1 MDPIYLTNLRTSKF
15 KAHTEPFM
23 RRFFQRLLLPVAV
36 MVVTQTSFVSAESIR
51 LVGPDGQVQPTP
63 QYSENIVRNSANN
76 EPGRFFGPTSANQTL
91 WSIASQLRPSSSVT
105 VQQTLLAIYQL
116 NPQAFENQNI
126 HTLIPGSTL
135 RVPSLA
141 QISRNST
148 QDAVN
153 IMASHQAKLNQ
164 TPDTPV
170 RPVAPPRPAPVAT
183 PKVEAVA
190 QTPPQVTP
198 TTAPQEKAPTELK
211 TPAKPS
217 QSTDAEVMALEEK
230 NHTLRLMLSQ
240 VQSEVSTLKEELG
253 DENRIRSEVERL
265 LEEERRKA
273 EEASRLAPSALDN
286 LLSNGWLVALLALI
300 PGLLIAIVVL
310 LLLNRRSSAQQEN
323 PTQNNITSEMPTAA
337 PVTLGPEQ
345 TEDIGDD
352 LLLDDDLFST
362 TDDKEE
368 NDAEKAFSDE
378 DDVFADLNETDLDFN
393 LDGQDSD
400 DLFVGID
407 DDGDL
412 DTEFDALNESANGI
426 SVNAD
431 DKALGLEEMERALN
445 DVSEPTDNDDLNSFD
460 LADENQMSEDDI
472 EALLSGDEENELLSD
487 GKVDQSLLDDLLASE
502 LDALDDEPAIQDTE
516 TLDTLLNDELAS
528 LSEEDNDEFDL
539 SGAGVAGDQDLDDL
553 FASIEEQADLE
564 QLEAKAIDETALLD
578 EILAEQ
584 DAPLSEESTELLDEL
599 LDDFDKPE
607 NDEFDAQTADLLQ
620 PEEPILDLEEDSTQ
634 LLNEVLGEPVPEELA
649 SGLEIDQNST
659 ELLDE
664 LLDDLDLDD
673 ESIEATEFSVAP
685 EKLSVED
692 GTELFDELLEI
703 EQHPEPAESLPELA
717 TEDEFNSDTF
727 IDDLLNSAPAK
738 DPLLEPVLDENEA
751 FAQADDFDFNPEIEG
766 GLEDDL
772 PQPSALPANEF
783 GTPQDEDWV
792 FDEDDSSPTLEA
804 NTELELSSAED
815 DLPEQT
821 TATNETVDELL
832 ADLAAQPQSNTVD
845 TSDDALAP
853 DALSQSV
860 EESLTLNDLEL
871 PEEND
876 EPQLAE
882 VTPSSVFDEQQVETE
897 IEPESEP
904 LAAEASND
912 ESDLTA
918 LNELDLPEYTEED
931 ALADAQLEPAA
942 ESEVEPELELASE
955 PAEEEAFT
963 ELDELDLPEYTEE
976 DALADAQLEPAAE
989 SEVEPELELASEPA
1003 EEEAFTELNELDLPE
1018 YTEEDALA
1026 DAQLE
1031 PAAESEVE
1039 PELELVSEPV
1049 TEEAF
1054 TELNELDLPEY
1065 TEEDA
1070 LADAQLEPAAES
1082 EVEPELELASEPA
1095 EEEAFTEFNELDLP
1109 EYTEEDALAD
1119 AQLEPVAESEVE
1131 PELELASEP
1140 AAEEAFTELN
1150 ELDLP
1155 EYTEEDAL
1163 ADAQLEPAA
1172 ESEVEPE
1179 LELAS
1184 DLEEEETFTE
1194 LDELD
1199 LPEYTEEDALADAQ
1213 LESATESEVEPELD
1227 ELDLPEYT
1235 EEDALADAQL
1245 EPAVES
1251 EVEPELELATEPA
1264 EEEVFTEL
1272 NELDLPEYTEEDAL
1286 ADAQLE
1292 PAVESDVEPE
1302 LELASDLEEEEVF
1315 TELNELDLPEYTE
1328 EDALADAQLEPVAE
1342 SEVEPELDLA
1352 SDLEEEEAFTEL
1364 DELDLPEYT
1373 EEDALADAQL
1383 EPAVESGVEPELELA
1398 SEPAAEEAFTEL
1410 NELDLP
1416 EYTEEDALADAQLEL
1431 SVESEVEP
1439 ELGDGTETLAQ
1450 ETESDALV
1458 ADEDL
1463 LASVES
1469 AVDEV
1474 QPELLDATQD
1484 VPPTQ
1489 SLANKAFDE
1498 EALHDWLSDNPDG
1511 EKPFSFDRPLDAKT
1525 IDSAGMDID
1534 AMLQMG
1540 GEDWNGFHLTPDQ
1553 QAQLPDDVPEDEQA
1567 IWASETP
1574 EPQAKP
1580 ENWGSQ
1586 EDLLDFDPQR
1596 DGYMTIDELMAQVE
1610 SEEQGLNPDE
1620 EELKLDV
1627 GLDEF
1632 PDVIGDIRDIDV
1644 DSGAEAAGKLDL
1656 AKIYIEMNDE
1666 KGAIKLLEE
1675 AIVDGDDEIRQQ
1687 AKRLIDVLNGRV

>member
-1 MDPIYLTNLRTSKF
+1 M
-15 KAHTEPFM
+15 
-23 RRFFQRLLLPVAV
+23 
-36 MVVTQTSFVSAESIR
+36 
-51 LVGPDGQVQPTP
+51 
-63 QYSENIVRNSANN
+63 
-76 EPGRFFGPTSANQTL
+76 
-91 WSIASQLRPSSSVT
+91 
-105 VQQTLLAIYQL
+105 QQTLLAIYQL

-502 LDALDDEPAIQDTE
+502 LDALDDESAIQDTE

-584 DAPLSEESTELLDEL
+584 DVPLSEESTELLDEL

-792 FDEDDSSPTLEA
+792 FDEDDSSPTLEGNA
-804 NTELELSSAED
+804 ELELSSAED

-821 TATNETVDELL
+821 TATNETADELL

-882 VTPSSVFDEQQVETE
+882 VTPSSAFDEQQVETE

-912 ESDLTA
+912 ESDLTE
-918 LNELDLPEYTEED
+918 LNELDLPEYTEEDALADAQLEPAVESEVEPEPELELASDLEEEEAFTELDELDLPEYTEEDALADAQLEPAVESEVEPELELASDLEEEEAFTELNKLDLPEYTEED

-989 SEVEPELELASEPA
+989 SEVEPELASDLE

-1054 TELNELDLPEY
+1054 TEL
-1065 TEEDA
+1065 
-1070 LADAQLEPAAES
+1070 
-1082 EVEPELELASEPA
+1082 
-1095 EEEAFTEFNELDLP
+1095 
-1109 EYTEEDALAD
+1109 
-1119 AQLEPVAESEVE
+1119 
-1131 PELELASEP
+1131 
-1140 AAEEAFTELN
+1140 
-1150 ELDLP
+1150 
-1155 EYTEEDAL
+1155 
-1163 ADAQLEPAA
+1163 
-1172 ESEVEPE
+1172 
-1179 LELAS
+1179 
-1184 DLEEEETFTE
+1184 
-1194 LDELD
+1194 DELD

-1213 LESATESEVEPELD
+1213 LESATESEVESELELVSEPTAEEAFTELD
-1227 ELDLPEYT
+1227 ELDVPEYT

-1245 EPAVES
+1245 ES
-1251 EVEPELELATEPA
+1251 
-1264 EEEVFTEL
+1264 
-1272 NELDLPEYTEEDAL
+1272 
-1286 ADAQLE
+1286 
-1292 PAVESDVEPE
+1292 
-1302 LELASDLEEEEVF
+1302 
-1315 TELNELDLPEYTE
+1315 
-1328 EDALADAQLEPVAE
+1328 
-1342 SEVEPELDLA
+1342 
-1352 SDLEEEEAFTEL
+1352 
-1364 DELDLPEYT
+1364 
-1373 EEDALADAQL
+1373 
-1383 EPAVESGVEPELELA
+1383 
-1398 SEPAAEEAFTEL
+1398 
-1410 NELDLP
+1410 
-1416 EYTEEDALADAQLEL
+1416 

-1439 ELGDGTETLAQ
+1439 ELGDETETLAQ

>member
-1 MDPIYLTNLRTSKF
+1 M
-15 KAHTEPFM
+15 
-23 RRFFQRLLLPVAV
+23 
-36 MVVTQTSFVSAESIR
+36 
-51 LVGPDGQVQPTP
+51 
-63 QYSENIVRNSANN
+63 
-76 EPGRFFGPTSANQTL
+76 
-91 WSIASQLRPSSSVT
+91 
-105 VQQTLLAIYQL
+105 QQTLLAIYQL

-198 TTAPQEKAPTELK
+198 TTAPQEKVPTELK

-792 FDEDDSSPTLEA
+792 FDEDDSSPTLEG

-821 TATNETVDELL
+821 TATNETADELL

-882 VTPSSVFDEQQVETE
+882 VTPYSAFDEQQVETE

-931 ALADAQLEPAA
+931 
-942 ESEVEPELELASE
+942 V
-955 PAEEEAFT
+955 
-963 ELDELDLPEYTEE
+963 
-976 DALADAQLEPAAE
+976 LADAQLEPAAE

-1031 PAAESEVE
+1031 PATESEVE
-1039 PELELVSEPV
+1039 PELELASDLEE
-1049 TEEAF
+1049 EEAF
-1054 TELNELDLPEY
+1054 TELDELDLPEYTEEDALADAQLEPAVGSEVEPELASEPAEEEAFTELDELDLPEY

-1082 EVEPELELASEPA
+1082 EVEPELELATEPA
-1095 EEEAFTEFNELDLP
+1095 EEEAFTELDELDLP

-1119 AQLEPVAESEVE
+1119 AQLESVVESEVE

-1163 ADAQLEPAA
+1163 ADAQLEP
-1172 ESEVEPE
+1172 
-1179 LELAS
+1179 
-1184 DLEEEETFTE
+1184 
-1194 LDELD
+1194 
-1199 LPEYTEEDALADAQ
+1199 
-1213 LESATESEVEPELD
+1213 
-1227 ELDLPEYT
+1227 
-1235 EEDALADAQL
+1235 
-1245 EPAVES
+1245 
-1251 EVEPELELATEPA
+1251 
-1264 EEEVFTEL
+1264 
-1272 NELDLPEYTEEDAL
+1272 
-1286 ADAQLE
+1286 
-1292 PAVESDVEPE
+1292 
-1302 LELASDLEEEEVF
+1302 
-1315 TELNELDLPEYTE
+1315 
-1328 EDALADAQLEPVAE
+1328 
-1342 SEVEPELDLA
+1342 
-1352 SDLEEEEAFTEL
+1352 
-1364 DELDLPEYT
+1364 
-1373 EEDALADAQL
+1373 
-1383 EPAVESGVEPELELA
+1383 
-1398 SEPAAEEAFTEL
+1398 
-1410 NELDLP
+1410 
-1416 EYTEEDALADAQLEL
+1416 

-1474 QPELLDATQD
+1474 QPELLGATQD

>member
-1 MDPIYLTNLRTSKF
+1 
-15 KAHTEPFM
+15 M

-164 TPDTPV
+164 TPDAPV

-584 DAPLSEESTELLDEL
+584 DVPLSEESTELLDEL

-634 LLNEVLGEPVPEELA
+634 LLNEVLGEHVPEELA

-792 FDEDDSSPTLEA
+792 FDEDDSSPTLEGNA
-804 NTELELSSAED
+804 ELELSSAED

-821 TATNETVDELL
+821 TATNETADELL

-882 VTPSSVFDEQQVETE
+882 VTPSSAFDEQQVETE

-918 LNELDLPEYTEED
+918 LNELDLSEYTEEDALADAQLEPAAESEVEPELELASEPAEEEAFIELDELDLPEYTEEDALADAQLEPVAESEVEPELDLASDLEEEEAFTELDEIDLPEYTEED

-976 DALADAQLEPAAE
+976 DALADAQLEPAVE
-989 SEVEPELELASEPA
+989 SEVEPELELASD
-1003 EEEAFTELNELDLPE
+1003 LDE
-1018 YTEEDALA
+1018 
-1026 DAQLE
+1026 
-1031 PAAESEVE
+1031 
-1039 PELELVSEPV
+1039 
-1049 TEEAF
+1049 EEAF

-1095 EEEAFTEFNELDLP
+1095 EEEAFTELDEIDLPEYTEEDALADAQLEPAAEAEVEPELELASNLEEKEAFTEPNELDLPEYTEEDALADAHLEPAAESEVEPELELASDLEEEEAFTELDELDLP

-1119 AQLEPVAESEVE
+1119 AQLEPAAESEVEPELELASDLEEEEAFTELDELDLPEYTEEDALADAQLEPAAEAEVE

-1163 ADAQLEPAA
+1163 ADAQLEP
-1172 ESEVEPE
+1172 
-1179 LELAS
+1179 
-1184 DLEEEETFTE
+1184 
-1194 LDELD
+1194 
-1199 LPEYTEEDALADAQ
+1199 
-1213 LESATESEVEPELD
+1213 
-1227 ELDLPEYT
+1227 
-1235 EEDALADAQL
+1235 
-1245 EPAVES
+1245 
-1251 EVEPELELATEPA
+1251 
-1264 EEEVFTEL
+1264 
-1272 NELDLPEYTEEDAL
+1272 
-1286 ADAQLE
+1286 
-1292 PAVESDVEPE
+1292 
-1302 LELASDLEEEEVF
+1302 
-1315 TELNELDLPEYTE
+1315 
-1328 EDALADAQLEPVAE
+1328 
-1342 SEVEPELDLA
+1342 
-1352 SDLEEEEAFTEL
+1352 
-1364 DELDLPEYT
+1364 
-1373 EEDALADAQL
+1373 
-1383 EPAVESGVEPELELA
+1383 
-1398 SEPAAEEAFTEL
+1398 
-1410 NELDLP
+1410 
-1416 EYTEEDALADAQLEL
+1416 

-1474 QPELLDATQD
+1474 QPELLGATQD

>member
-1 MDPIYLTNLRTSKF
+1 M
-15 KAHTEPFM
+15 
-23 RRFFQRLLLPVAV
+23 
-36 MVVTQTSFVSAESIR
+36 
-51 LVGPDGQVQPTP
+51 
-63 QYSENIVRNSANN
+63 
-76 EPGRFFGPTSANQTL
+76 
-91 WSIASQLRPSSSVT
+91 
-105 VQQTLLAIYQL
+105 QQTLLAIYQL

-164 TPDTPV
+164 TPDAPV

-792 FDEDDSSPTLEA
+792 FDEDDSSPTLEGNA
-804 NTELELSSAED
+804 ELELSSAED

-853 DALSQSV
+853 DAVSQSV

-882 VTPSSVFDEQQVETE
+882 VIPSSAFDEQQVETE

-912 ESDLTA
+912 ESDLTV
-918 LNELDLPEYTEED
+918 LNELDLSEYTEED

-955 PAEEEAFT
+955 PAEEDAFT

-989 SEVEPELELASEPA
+989 SEVEPELASDLE

-1039 PELELVSEPV
+1039 PELELVSEPAEEEAFTELDELDLPEYTEEDALADAQLEPAAESEV
-1049 TEEAF
+1049 ESELELATEPAEEEVFTELDELDLPEYTEEDALADAQLEPAAESEVEPELELASEPAAESEVEPELASDLEEEEAF

-1082 EVEPELELASEPA
+1082 EVEPELELVSEPA
-1095 EEEAFTEFNELDLP
+1095 EEEAFTELDELDLPEYTEEDALADAQLEPAAESEVEPELASDLEEEEAFTELNELDLP

-1119 AQLEPVAESEVE
+1119 AQLEPAVESEVE

-1163 ADAQLEPAA
+1163 ADAQLEP
-1172 ESEVEPE
+1172 
-1179 LELAS
+1179 
-1184 DLEEEETFTE
+1184 
-1194 LDELD
+1194 
-1199 LPEYTEEDALADAQ
+1199 
-1213 LESATESEVEPELD
+1213 
-1227 ELDLPEYT
+1227 
-1235 EEDALADAQL
+1235 
-1245 EPAVES
+1245 
-1251 EVEPELELATEPA
+1251 
-1264 EEEVFTEL
+1264 
-1272 NELDLPEYTEEDAL
+1272 
-1286 ADAQLE
+1286 
-1292 PAVESDVEPE
+1292 
-1302 LELASDLEEEEVF
+1302 
-1315 TELNELDLPEYTE
+1315 
-1328 EDALADAQLEPVAE
+1328 
-1342 SEVEPELDLA
+1342 
-1352 SDLEEEEAFTEL
+1352 
-1364 DELDLPEYT
+1364 
-1373 EEDALADAQL
+1373 
-1383 EPAVESGVEPELELA
+1383 
-1398 SEPAAEEAFTEL
+1398 
-1410 NELDLP
+1410 
-1416 EYTEEDALADAQLEL
+1416 

-1439 ELGDGTETLAQ
+1439 ELGDETETLAQ

-1474 QPELLDATQD
+1474 QPELLGATQD

>member
-1 MDPIYLTNLRTSKF
+1 
-15 KAHTEPFM
+15 M

-164 TPDTPV
+164 TPDAPV

-620 PEEPILDLEEDSTQ
+620 PDEPILDLEEDSTQ

-792 FDEDDSSPTLEA
+792 FDEDDSSPTLEGNA
-804 NTELELSSAED
+804 ELELSSAED

-821 TATNETVDELL
+821 TATNETADELL

-882 VTPSSVFDEQQVETE
+882 VTPSSAFDEQQVETE

-912 ESDLTA
+912 ETDLTA
-918 LNELDLPEYTEED
+918 LNELDLSEYTEED

-976 DALADAQLEPAAE
+976 DALADAQLEPAVE
-989 SEVEPELELASEPA
+989 SEVEPELELASEPTA
-1003 EEEAFTELNELDLPE
+1003 EEAFTELDELDLPEYTEEDALADAQLELSVESEVEPELELASEPVEEEAFTELNELDLPE

-1039 PELELVSEPV
+1039 S
-1049 TEEAF
+1049 
-1054 TELNELDLPEY
+1054 
-1065 TEEDA
+1065 
-1070 LADAQLEPAAES
+1070 
-1082 EVEPELELASEPA
+1082 
-1095 EEEAFTEFNELDLP
+1095 
-1109 EYTEEDALAD
+1109 
-1119 AQLEPVAESEVE
+1119 
-1131 PELELASEP
+1131 
-1140 AAEEAFTELN
+1140 
-1150 ELDLP
+1150 
-1155 EYTEEDAL
+1155 
-1163 ADAQLEPAA
+1163 
-1172 ESEVEPE
+1172 
-1179 LELAS
+1179 
-1184 DLEEEETFTE
+1184 
-1194 LDELD
+1194 
-1199 LPEYTEEDALADAQ
+1199 
-1213 LESATESEVEPELD
+1213 
-1227 ELDLPEYT
+1227 
-1235 EEDALADAQL
+1235 
-1245 EPAVES
+1245 
-1251 EVEPELELATEPA
+1251 
-1264 EEEVFTEL
+1264 
-1272 NELDLPEYTEEDAL
+1272 
-1286 ADAQLE
+1286 
-1292 PAVESDVEPE
+1292 
-1302 LELASDLEEEEVF
+1302 
-1315 TELNELDLPEYTE
+1315 
-1328 EDALADAQLEPVAE
+1328 
-1342 SEVEPELDLA
+1342 ELDLA

-1383 EPAVESGVEPELELA
+1383 EPAAESEVEPELELA
-1398 SEPAAEEAFTEL
+1398 TEPAEEEAFPEL
-1410 NELDLP
+1410 DELDLP
-1416 EYTEEDALADAQLEL
+1416 EYTEEDALADAQLEPA
-1431 SVESEVEP
+1431 VESEVEPELELASDLEEEEAFTELDELDLPEYTEEDALADAQLEPAAESEVEPELELATEPAEEEAFPELDELDLPEYTEEDALADAQLEPAVESEVEPELELASDLEEKEAFTELDELDLPEHTEEDALADAQLEPAVESKVEP

-1450 ETESDALV
+1450 ETESDTLV

-1474 QPELLDATQD
+1474 QPELLGATQD

>member
-190 QTPPQVTP
+190 QTPPQVTS

-472 EALLSGDEENELLSD
+472 EALLSGDGENELLSD

-792 FDEDDSSPTLEA
+792 FDEDDSSPTLEGNA
-804 NTELELSSAED
+804 ELELSSAED

-821 TATNETVDELL
+821 TATNETADELL

-882 VTPSSVFDEQQVETE
+882 VTPSSAFDEQQVETE

-918 LNELDLPEYTEED
+918 LNELDLSEYTEEDALADAQLEPAAESEVEPELELASEPVEEEAFTELNELDLPEYTEEDVLADAQLEPAAESDVEPELASDLEEEEAFTELNELDLPEYTEEDALADVQLEPAVESEVEPDLELASEPTAEEAFTELNELDLPEYTEEDALADAQLEPATESDVEPELELASEPAAEEAFTELNELDLPEYTEED

-989 SEVEPELELASEPA
+989 SEVESEPELASDLD
-1003 EEEAFTELNELDLPE
+1003 EEEP
-1018 YTEEDALA
+1018 
-1026 DAQLE
+1026 
-1031 PAAESEVE
+1031 
-1039 PELELVSEPV
+1039 
-1049 TEEAF
+1049 F

-1095 EEEAFTEFNELDLP
+1095 EEEAFTELD
-1109 EYTEEDALAD
+1109 
-1119 AQLEPVAESEVE
+1119 
-1131 PELELASEP
+1131 
-1140 AAEEAFTELN
+1140 

-1163 ADAQLEPAA
+1163 ADAQLEPAT

-1179 LELAS
+1179 PELAS
-1184 DLEEEETFTE
+1184 DLEENEAFTE
-1194 LDELD
+1194 LDELG
-1199 LPEYTEEDALADAQ
+1199 
-1213 LESATESEVEPELD
+1213 
-1227 ELDLPEYT
+1227 LPEYT

-1251 EVEPELELATEPA
+1251 EVEPELELATEP
-1264 EEEVFTEL
+1264 T
-1272 NELDLPEYTEEDAL
+1272 
-1286 ADAQLE
+1286 
-1292 PAVESDVEPE
+1292 
-1302 LELASDLEEEEVF
+1302 
-1315 TELNELDLPEYTE
+1315 
-1328 EDALADAQLEPVAE
+1328 
-1342 SEVEPELDLA
+1342 
-1352 SDLEEEEAFTEL
+1352 EEEAFTEL

-1383 EPAVESGVEPELELA
+1383 EP
-1398 SEPAAEEAFTEL
+1398 
-1410 NELDLP
+1410 
-1416 EYTEEDALADAQLEL
+1416 

-1439 ELGDGTETLAQ
+1439 ELGDEIETIAQ

-1489 SLANKAFDE
+1489 SLTNKAFDE

-1540 GEDWNGFHLTPDQ
+1540 GEDWNGFLLTPDQ

>member
-1 MDPIYLTNLRTSKF
+1 
-15 KAHTEPFM
+15 M

-164 TPDTPV
+164 TPDAPV

-190 QTPPQVTP
+190 QTPPQVPP

-792 FDEDDSSPTLEA
+792 FDEDDSSPTLEGNA
-804 NTELELSSAED
+804 ELELSSAED

-821 TATNETVDELL
+821 TATNETADELL

-882 VTPSSVFDEQQVETE
+882 VTPSSAFDEQQVETE

-931 ALADAQLEPAA
+931 ALADAQLEPAV

-955 PAEEEAFT
+955 PVEEEAFTELNELDLPEYTEEDALADAQLEPTAESEVEPELELASDLEEEEAFTELDELDLPEYTEEDALADAQLESATESEVESELELVSEPAAEEAFT

-976 DALADAQLEPAAE
+976 DALADAQLEPA
-989 SEVEPELELASEPA
+989 V
-1003 EEEAFTELNELDLPE
+1003 
-1018 YTEEDALA
+1018 
-1026 DAQLE
+1026 
-1031 PAAESEVE
+1031 
-1039 PELELVSEPV
+1039 
-1049 TEEAF
+1049 
-1054 TELNELDLPEY
+1054 
-1065 TEEDA
+1065 
-1070 LADAQLEPAAES
+1070 
-1082 EVEPELELASEPA
+1082 
-1095 EEEAFTEFNELDLP
+1095 
-1109 EYTEEDALAD
+1109 
-1119 AQLEPVAESEVE
+1119 ESEVE

-1163 ADAQLEPAA
+1163 ADAQLESVV

-1184 DLEEEETFTE
+1184 DLEEEEAFTE
-1194 LDELD
+1194 LN
-1199 LPEYTEEDALADAQ
+1199 
-1213 LESATESEVEPELD
+1213 

-1251 EVEPELELATEPA
+1251 EVEPELEL
-1264 EEEVFTEL
+1264 V
-1272 NELDLPEYTEEDAL
+1272 
-1286 ADAQLE
+1286 
-1292 PAVESDVEPE
+1292 S
-1302 LELASDLEEEEVF
+1302 
-1315 TELNELDLPEYTE
+1315 
-1328 EDALADAQLEPVAE
+1328 EPV
-1342 SEVEPELDLA
+1342 
-1352 SDLEEEEAFTEL
+1352 T
-1364 DELDLPEYT
+1364 
-1373 EEDALADAQL
+1373 
-1383 EPAVESGVEPELELA
+1383 
-1398 SEPAAEEAFTEL
+1398 EEAFTEL

-1416 EYTEEDALADAQLEL
+1416 EYTEEDVLADAQLEPAA
-1431 SVESEVEP
+1431 EAEVEP
-1439 ELGDGTETLAQ
+1439 ELGDETETLAQ

-1469 AVDEV
+1469 AADEV
-1474 QPELLDATQD
+1474 QPELLGATQD

>member
-1 MDPIYLTNLRTSKF
+1 
-15 KAHTEPFM
+15 M

-502 LDALDDEPAIQDTE
+502 LDALDDESAIQDTE

-584 DAPLSEESTELLDEL
+584 DVPLSEESTELLDEL

-772 PQPSALPANEF
+772 PQSSALPANEF

-792 FDEDDSSPTLEA
+792 FDEDDSSPTLEGNA
-804 NTELELSSAED
+804 ELELSSAED

-821 TATNETVDELL
+821 TATNETADELL

-882 VTPSSVFDEQQVETE
+882 VTPSSAFDEQQVETE

-912 ESDLTA
+912 ESDLTE

-931 ALADAQLEPAA
+931 
-942 ESEVEPELELASE
+942 V
-955 PAEEEAFT
+955 
-963 ELDELDLPEYTEE
+963 
-976 DALADAQLEPAAE
+976 LADAQLEPAAE

-1031 PAAESEVE
+1031 PAVDSEVE
-1039 PELELVSEPV
+1039 P
-1049 TEEAF
+1049 
-1054 TELNELDLPEY
+1054 
-1065 TEEDA
+1065 
-1070 LADAQLEPAAES
+1070 
-1082 EVEPELELASEPA
+1082 ELASEPA
-1095 EEEAFTEFNELDLP
+1095 EEEA
-1109 EYTEEDALAD
+1109 
-1119 AQLEPVAESEVE
+1119 
-1131 PELELASEP
+1131 
-1140 AAEEAFTELN
+1140 
-1150 ELDLP
+1150 
-1155 EYTEEDAL
+1155 
-1163 ADAQLEPAA
+1163 
-1172 ESEVEPE
+1172 
-1179 LELAS
+1179 
-1184 DLEEEETFTE
+1184 FTE

-1213 LESATESEVEPELD
+1213 LE
-1227 ELDLPEYT
+1227 
-1235 EEDALADAQL
+1235 
-1245 EPAVES
+1245 PAAES

-1292 PAVESDVEPE
+1292 PA
-1302 LELASDLEEEEVF
+1302 
-1315 TELNELDLPEYTE
+1315 
-1328 EDALADAQLEPVAE
+1328 AE
-1342 SEVEPELDLA
+1342 SEVEPELELTSEPA
-1352 SDLEEEEAFTEL
+1352 EEEAFTEL

-1383 EPAVESGVEPELELA
+1383 EPAVESEVEPELELTSEPAEEEAFTELDELDLPEYTEEDALADAQLEPAVESEVEPELELA
-1398 SEPAAEEAFTEL
+1398 SDPAEEEAFTEL

-1416 EYTEEDALADAQLEL
+1416 EYTEEDALADAQLEP

-1439 ELGDGTETLAQ
+1439 ELQLATEPAEEEAFAELDELDLPEYTEEDALADAQ
-1450 ETESDALV
+1450 LEPAAESEVEPELELASDLEEEEAFAELDELDLPEYTEEDALADAQLELTAESEVEPELDLASDLEETESDALV

-1469 AVDEV
+1469 AADEV
-1474 QPELLDATQD
+1474 QPELSDATQD

-1596 DGYMTIDELMAQVE
+1596 DGYMTIDQLMAQVE
-1610 SEEQGLNPDE
+1610 SEEQGLDPDE

>member
-1 MDPIYLTNLRTSKF
+1 
-15 KAHTEPFM
+15 M

-286 LLSNGWLVALLALI
+286 LFSNGWLVALLALI

-368 NDAEKAFSDE
+368 NDSEKAFSDE

-487 GKVDQSLLDDLLASE
+487 GKVDQSLLDYLLASE

-673 ESIEATEFSVAP
+673 ESIEVTEFSVAP

-772 PQPSALPANEF
+772 SQPSALPANEF

-792 FDEDDSSPTLEA
+792 FDEDDSSPTVEGNA
-804 NTELELSSAED
+804 ELELSSAED

-821 TATNETVDELL
+821 TATNEMADELL

-882 VTPSSVFDEQQVETE
+882 VIPSSAFDEQQVETE

-912 ESDLTA
+912 ESDLTV

-931 ALADAQLEPAA
+931 ALADAQLEPAAESEVEPELELASEPVEEEAFTELDELDLPEYTEEDALADAQLEPAAESEVEPELELASEPAEEEAFTKLNELDLPEYTEEDALADAQLEPATESEVEPELELASELVEEEAFTELDELDLPEYTEEDALADSQLEPAA

-989 SEVEPELELASEPA
+989 SEVEPELELASDLD
-1003 EEEAFTELNELDLPE
+1003 EEEPFTELDELDELDLPE

-1031 PAAESEVE
+1031 PAVESEVE
-1039 PELELVSEPV
+1039 PELDLVSDLDE
-1049 TEEAF
+1049 EEAF
-1054 TELNELDLPEY
+1054 TEL
-1065 TEEDA
+1065 
-1070 LADAQLEPAAES
+1070 
-1082 EVEPELELASEPA
+1082 
-1095 EEEAFTEFNELDLP
+1095 NELDLP

-1140 AAEEAFTELN
+1140 AEEEAFTELN

-1155 EYTEEDAL
+1155 KYTEEDAL
-1163 ADAQLEPAA
+1163 VDAQLEPAA
-1172 ESEVEPE
+1172 
-1179 LELAS
+1179 
-1184 DLEEEETFTE
+1184 
-1194 LDELD
+1194 
-1199 LPEYTEEDALADAQ
+1199 
-1213 LESATESEVEPELD
+1213 
-1227 ELDLPEYT
+1227 
-1235 EEDALADAQL
+1235 
-1245 EPAVES
+1245 
-1251 EVEPELELATEPA
+1251 
-1264 EEEVFTEL
+1264 
-1272 NELDLPEYTEEDAL
+1272 
-1286 ADAQLE
+1286 
-1292 PAVESDVEPE
+1292 
-1302 LELASDLEEEEVF
+1302 
-1315 TELNELDLPEYTE
+1315 
-1328 EDALADAQLEPVAE
+1328 
-1342 SEVEPELDLA
+1342 
-1352 SDLEEEEAFTEL
+1352 
-1364 DELDLPEYT
+1364 
-1373 EEDALADAQL
+1373 
-1383 EPAVESGVEPELELA
+1383 
-1398 SEPAAEEAFTEL
+1398 
-1410 NELDLP
+1410 
-1416 EYTEEDALADAQLEL
+1416 
-1431 SVESEVEP
+1431 ESEVEP

-1540 GEDWNGFHLTPDQ
+1540 GEDWNGFLLTPDQ

>member
-1 MDPIYLTNLRTSKF
+1 M
-15 KAHTEPFM
+15 
-23 RRFFQRLLLPVAV
+23 
-36 MVVTQTSFVSAESIR
+36 
-51 LVGPDGQVQPTP
+51 
-63 QYSENIVRNSANN
+63 
-76 EPGRFFGPTSANQTL
+76 
-91 WSIASQLRPSSSVT
+91 
-105 VQQTLLAIYQL
+105 AIYQL

-502 LDALDDEPAIQDTE
+502 LDALDDESAIQDTE

-584 DAPLSEESTELLDEL
+584 DVPLSEESTELLDEL

-792 FDEDDSSPTLEA
+792 FDEDDSSPTLEGNA
-804 NTELELSSAED
+804 ELELSSAED

-821 TATNETVDELL
+821 TATNETADELL

-882 VTPSSVFDEQQVETE
+882 VTPSSAFDEQQVETE

-912 ESDLTA
+912 ESDLTE
-918 LNELDLPEYTEED
+918 LNELDLPEYTEEDALADAQLEPAVESEVEPEPELELASDLEEEEAFTELDELDLPEYTEEDALADAQLEPAVESEVEPELELASDLEEEEAFTELNKLDLPEYTEED

-989 SEVEPELELASEPA
+989 SEVEPELASDLEEEEAFTELNELDLPEYTEEDALADAQLEPAAESEVEPELELVSEPAEEEAFTELDELDLPEYTEEDALADAQLEPAAESEVEPELASDLE

-1054 TELNELDLPEY
+1054 TELDELDLPEY

-1082 EVEPELELASEPA
+1082 EVEPELELVSEPA
-1095 EEEAFTEFNELDLP
+1095 EEEAFTELDELDLP

-1119 AQLEPVAESEVE
+1119 AQLESVVESEVE

-1163 ADAQLEPAA
+1163 ADAQLEP
-1172 ESEVEPE
+1172 
-1179 LELAS
+1179 
-1184 DLEEEETFTE
+1184 
-1194 LDELD
+1194 
-1199 LPEYTEEDALADAQ
+1199 
-1213 LESATESEVEPELD
+1213 
-1227 ELDLPEYT
+1227 
-1235 EEDALADAQL
+1235 
-1245 EPAVES
+1245 
-1251 EVEPELELATEPA
+1251 
-1264 EEEVFTEL
+1264 
-1272 NELDLPEYTEEDAL
+1272 
-1286 ADAQLE
+1286 
-1292 PAVESDVEPE
+1292 
-1302 LELASDLEEEEVF
+1302 
-1315 TELNELDLPEYTE
+1315 
-1328 EDALADAQLEPVAE
+1328 
-1342 SEVEPELDLA
+1342 
-1352 SDLEEEEAFTEL
+1352 
-1364 DELDLPEYT
+1364 
-1373 EEDALADAQL
+1373 
-1383 EPAVESGVEPELELA
+1383 
-1398 SEPAAEEAFTEL
+1398 
-1410 NELDLP
+1410 
-1416 EYTEEDALADAQLEL
+1416 

-1474 QPELLDATQD
+1474 QPELLGATQD

>member
-1 MDPIYLTNLRTSKF
+1 M
-15 KAHTEPFM
+15 
-23 RRFFQRLLLPVAV
+23 
-36 MVVTQTSFVSAESIR
+36 
-51 LVGPDGQVQPTP
+51 
-63 QYSENIVRNSANN
+63 
-76 EPGRFFGPTSANQTL
+76 
-91 WSIASQLRPSSSVT
+91 
-105 VQQTLLAIYQL
+105 QQTLLAIYQL

-164 TPDTPV
+164 TSVTPV
-170 RPVAPPRPAPVAT
+170 RPVAQPRPAPVVT

-211 TPAKPS
+211 PTVKPS
-217 QSTDAEVMALEEK
+217 QSTNVDVMALEEK

-240 VQSEVSTLKEELG
+240 VQSEVSSLKQELG
-253 DENRIRSEVERL
+253 DENRIRSEVEKL

-273 EEASRLAPSALDN
+273 EEASRLAPSTLDN

-368 NDAEKAFSDE
+368 NEAEKVFSDE

-528 LSEEDNDEFDL
+528 LSEVDNDEFDL

-620 PEEPILDLEEDSTQ
+620 PDEPILDLEEDSTQ

-649 SGLEIDQNST
+649 SELEIDQNST

-703 EQHPEPAESLPELA
+703 EQHPESVELISELA

-792 FDEDDSSPTLEA
+792 FDEDESSPTLEGNA
-804 NTELELSSAED
+804 ELGLSSAED

-821 TATNETVDELL
+821 IASNETADELL

-845 TSDDALAP
+845 TSDDVLAP

-860 EESLTLNDLEL
+860 EEPLTLNDLDL
-871 PEEND
+871 PEESD

-882 VTPSSVFDEQQVETE
+882 VTPSSAFDEQQVETE

-912 ESDLTA
+912 ESDLTV
-918 LNELDLPEYTEED
+918 LNELDLSEYTEED

-976 DALADAQLEPAAE
+976 DALADAQLEPAVE
-989 SEVEPELELASEPA
+989 SEVEPELELASDLE

-1031 PAAESEVE
+1031 PAVESEVE

-1140 AAEEAFTELN
+1140 TAEEAFTELN

-1213 LESATESEVEPELD
+1213 LEPAAESEVEPELASD
-1227 ELDLPEYT
+1227 LEEEEAFTELNELDLPEYT

-1272 NELDLPEYTEEDAL
+1272 
-1286 ADAQLE
+1286 
-1292 PAVESDVEPE
+1292 
-1302 LELASDLEEEEVF
+1302 
-1315 TELNELDLPEYTE
+1315 
-1328 EDALADAQLEPVAE
+1328 
-1342 SEVEPELDLA
+1342 
-1352 SDLEEEEAFTEL
+1352 

-1373 EEDALADAQL
+1373 EEDALADVQL
-1383 EPAVESGVEPELELA
+1383 EPAAESEVEPELELA
-1398 SEPAAEEAFTEL
+1398 SDLEEA
-1410 NELDLP
+1410 
-1416 EYTEEDALADAQLEL
+1416 
-1431 SVESEVEP
+1431 
-1439 ELGDGTETLAQ
+1439 G
-1450 ETESDALV
+1450 SDALV

>member
-1 MDPIYLTNLRTSKF
+1 
-15 KAHTEPFM
+15 M

-164 TPDTPV
+164 TPDAPV

-717 TEDEFNSDTF
+717 TEEEFNSDTF

-792 FDEDDSSPTLEA
+792 FDEDDSSPTLEGNA
-804 NTELELSSAED
+804 ELELSSAED

-821 TATNETVDELL
+821 TATNETADELL

-853 DALSQSV
+853 DAVSQSV

-882 VTPSSVFDEQQVETE
+882 VTPSSAFDEQQVETE

-931 ALADAQLEPAA
+931 ALADAQLEPAT

-976 DALADAQLEPAAE
+976 DALADAQLEPAVE

-1003 EEEAFTELNELDLPE
+1003 EEEAFTELDELDLPE

-1031 PAAESEVE
+1031 SV
-1039 PELELVSEPV
+1039 V
-1049 TEEAF
+1049 
-1054 TELNELDLPEY
+1054 
-1065 TEEDA
+1065 
-1070 LADAQLEPAAES
+1070 ES
-1082 EVEPELELASEPA
+1082 EVEPELELASDL
-1095 EEEAFTEFNELDLP
+1095 EE
-1109 EYTEEDALAD
+1109 
-1119 AQLEPVAESEVE
+1119 
-1131 PELELASEP
+1131 
-1140 AAEEAFTELN
+1140 EEAFTELN

-1184 DLEEEETFTE
+1184 DLEEEEAFTELNKLDLPEYTEEDALADAQLEPAAESEVEPELELASEPAEEEAFPELDELDLPEYTEEDALANAQLEPAAESEVEPELELASEPAAEEAFTE

-1213 LESATESEVEPELD
+1213 LEPATESDVEPELELASEPAEEEAFTELD

-1235 EEDALADAQL
+1235 EEVALADAQL

-1251 EVEPELELATEPA
+1251 EVEPELELASEPA

-1292 PAVESDVEPE
+1292 PAAESEVESE
-1302 LELASDLEEEEVF
+1302 LELASDLEE
-1315 TELNELDLPEYTE
+1315 
-1328 EDALADAQLEPVAE
+1328 
-1342 SEVEPELDLA
+1342 
-1352 SDLEEEEAFTEL
+1352 
-1364 DELDLPEYT
+1364 
-1373 EEDALADAQL
+1373 
-1383 EPAVESGVEPELELA
+1383 
-1398 SEPAAEEAFTEL
+1398 EEAFTEL

-1416 EYTEEDALADAQLEL
+1416 EYTEEDALADAQLEPAA
-1431 SVESEVEP
+1431 ESEVEP
-1439 ELGDGTETLAQ
+1439 ELGDETETLAQ

>member
-1 MDPIYLTNLRTSKF
+1 
-15 KAHTEPFM
+15 M

-703 EQHPEPAESLPELA
+703 EQHPEPAVSLPELA

-792 FDEDDSSPTLEA
+792 FDEDDSSPTLEGNA
-804 NTELELSSAED
+804 ELELSSAED

-821 TATNETVDELL
+821 TATNETADELL

-1140 AAEEAFTELN
+1140 TAEEAFTELN

-1213 LESATESEVEPELD
+1213 LEPAAESEVEPELASD
-1227 ELDLPEYT
+1227 LEEEEAFTELNELDLPEYT

-1272 NELDLPEYTEEDAL
+1272 
-1286 ADAQLE
+1286 
-1292 PAVESDVEPE
+1292 
-1302 LELASDLEEEEVF
+1302 
-1315 TELNELDLPEYTE
+1315 
-1328 EDALADAQLEPVAE
+1328 
-1342 SEVEPELDLA
+1342 
-1352 SDLEEEEAFTEL
+1352 

-1383 EPAVESGVEPELELA
+1383 EPAAEAEVESELERA
-1398 SEPAAEEAFTEL
+1398 SDLEEKEAFTEL
-1410 NELDLP
+1410 DKLDLP
-1416 EYTEEDALADAQLEL
+1416 EYTEEDALADAQLEP

-1439 ELGDGTETLAQ
+1439 ELGDETETLAQ

>member
-1 MDPIYLTNLRTSKF
+1 M
-15 KAHTEPFM
+15 
-23 RRFFQRLLLPVAV
+23 
-36 MVVTQTSFVSAESIR
+36 
-51 LVGPDGQVQPTP
+51 
-63 QYSENIVRNSANN
+63 
-76 EPGRFFGPTSANQTL
+76 
-91 WSIASQLRPSSSVT
+91 
-105 VQQTLLAIYQL
+105 QQTLLAIYQL

-190 QTPPQVTP
+190 HTPPQVTP

-584 DAPLSEESTELLDEL
+584 DVPLSEESTELLDEL

-792 FDEDDSSPTLEA
+792 FDEDDSSPTLEG

-832 ADLAAQPQSNTVD
+832 TDLAAQPQSNTVD

-882 VTPSSVFDEQQVETE
+882 VTPSSAFDEQQVETE

-912 ESDLTA
+912 ESDLTE

-931 ALADAQLEPAA
+931 ALADAQLEPAVESEVEPEPELELASDLEEEEAFTELNKLDLPEYTEEDALADAQLEPAA
-942 ESEVEPELELASE
+942 EAEVEPELELASE

-976 DALADAQLEPAAE
+976 DALADAQLEPA
-989 SEVEPELELASEPA
+989 V
-1003 EEEAFTELNELDLPE
+1003 
-1018 YTEEDALA
+1018 
-1026 DAQLE
+1026 
-1031 PAAESEVE
+1031 
-1039 PELELVSEPV
+1039 
-1049 TEEAF
+1049 
-1054 TELNELDLPEY
+1054 
-1065 TEEDA
+1065 
-1070 LADAQLEPAAES
+1070 
-1082 EVEPELELASEPA
+1082 
-1095 EEEAFTEFNELDLP
+1095 
-1109 EYTEEDALAD
+1109 
-1119 AQLEPVAESEVE
+1119 ESEVE

-1163 ADAQLEPAA
+1163 ADAQLEPA
-1172 ESEVEPE
+1172 
-1179 LELAS
+1179 
-1184 DLEEEETFTE
+1184 
-1194 LDELD
+1194 
-1199 LPEYTEEDALADAQ
+1199 
-1213 LESATESEVEPELD
+1213 
-1227 ELDLPEYT
+1227 
-1235 EEDALADAQL
+1235 
-1245 EPAVES
+1245 VES
-1251 EVEPELELATEPA
+1251 E
-1264 EEEVFTEL
+1264 
-1272 NELDLPEYTEEDAL
+1272 
-1286 ADAQLE
+1286 
-1292 PAVESDVEPE
+1292 
-1302 LELASDLEEEEVF
+1302 
-1315 TELNELDLPEYTE
+1315 
-1328 EDALADAQLEPVAE
+1328 
-1342 SEVEPELDLA
+1342 
-1352 SDLEEEEAFTEL
+1352 
-1364 DELDLPEYT
+1364 
-1373 EEDALADAQL
+1373 
-1383 EPAVESGVEPELELA
+1383 VEPELELA

-1416 EYTEEDALADAQLEL
+1416 EYTEEDALADAQLEPSVESEVEPEL
-1431 SVESEVEP
+1431 ELASEPAAEEAFTELNELDLPEYTEEDALADAQLEPSVESEVEP

-1474 QPELLDATQD
+1474 QPELLGATQD

>member
-1 MDPIYLTNLRTSKF
+1 
-15 KAHTEPFM
+15 M

-164 TPDTPV
+164 TPDAPV

-553 FASIEEQADLE
+553 FASTEEQADLE

-772 PQPSALPANEF
+772 SQPSALPANEF

-792 FDEDDSSPTLEA
+792 FDEDDSSPTLEGNA
-804 NTELELSSAED
+804 ELELSSVED

-821 TATNETVDELL
+821 TATNETADELL

-882 VTPSSVFDEQQVETE
+882 VTPSSAFDEQQVETE

-918 LNELDLPEYTEED
+918 LNELDLSEYTEED

-955 PAEEEAFT
+955 PVEEEAFTELDELDLPEYTEEDALADAQLEPAVESEVEPELELASEPAAEEAFT

-989 SEVEPELELASEPA
+989 AEVEPELELASDL
-1003 EEEAFTELNELDLPE
+1003 EEKETFTELDELDLPE

-1054 TELNELDLPEY
+1054 TELDELDLPEY

-1082 EVEPELELASEPA
+1082 EVEPELELVSEPA
-1095 EEEAFTEFNELDLP
+1095 EEESFT
-1109 EYTEEDALAD
+1109 
-1119 AQLEPVAESEVE
+1119 
-1131 PELELASEP
+1131 
-1140 AAEEAFTELN
+1140 
-1150 ELDLP
+1150 
-1155 EYTEEDAL
+1155 
-1163 ADAQLEPAA
+1163 
-1172 ESEVEPE
+1172 
-1179 LELAS
+1179 
-1184 DLEEEETFTE
+1184 
-1194 LDELD
+1194 
-1199 LPEYTEEDALADAQ
+1199 
-1213 LESATESEVEPELD
+1213 ELD

-1292 PAVESDVEPE
+1292 PAAESEVEPE
-1302 LELASDLEEEEVF
+1302 LELAS
-1315 TELNELDLPEYTE
+1315 
-1328 EDALADAQLEPVAE
+1328 EPA
-1342 SEVEPELDLA
+1342 
-1352 SDLEEEEAFTEL
+1352 EEEAFTEL

-1383 EPAVESGVEPELELA
+1383 EPAVESEVEPELELASVLEEEDPFTELDELDVPEYTEEDALADAQLEPAAESEVEPELELA
-1398 SEPAAEEAFTEL
+1398 SEPAEEEAFPEL
-1410 NELDLP
+1410 DELDLP
-1416 EYTEEDALADAQLEL
+1416 EYTEEDALADAQLEP

-1439 ELGDGTETLAQ
+1439 ELGDETETLAQ

-1463 LASVES
+1463 LVSVES

>member
-1 MDPIYLTNLRTSKF
+1 
-15 KAHTEPFM
+15 M

-170 RPVAPPRPAPVAT
+170 RPVAPPRPTPIAT

-190 QTPPQVTP
+190 QTTPQVTS

-323 PTQNNITSEMPTAA
+323 PTQNNITSEIPTAA

-792 FDEDDSSPTLEA
+792 FDEDDSSPTLEGNA
-804 NTELELSSAED
+804 ELELSSAED

-821 TATNETVDELL
+821 TATNETADELL

-882 VTPSSVFDEQQVETE
+882 VTPSSAFDEQQVETE

-931 ALADAQLEPAA
+931 ALADAQLEPATESDVEPELELA
-942 ESEVEPELELASE
+942 SDLEEEEPFTELNELDLPEYTEEDALADAQLEPATESEVEPELELASE

-976 DALADAQLEPAAE
+976 DALADAQLEPAVE

-1003 EEEAFTELNELDLPE
+1003 AEEAFTELDELDLPEYTEEDALADAQLEPATESDVEPELELASDLDEEEAFTELNELDLPE

-1031 PAAESEVE
+1031 PAEES
-1039 PELELVSEPV
+1039 
-1049 TEEAF
+1049 
-1054 TELNELDLPEY
+1054 D
-1065 TEEDA
+1065 
-1070 LADAQLEPAAES
+1070 
-1082 EVEPELELASEPA
+1082 VEPELELASDL
-1095 EEEAFTEFNELDLP
+1095 EE
-1109 EYTEEDALAD
+1109 
-1119 AQLEPVAESEVE
+1119 
-1131 PELELASEP
+1131 
-1140 AAEEAFTELN
+1140 EEAFTELN

-1184 DLEEEETFTE
+1184 DLEEEEAFTE
-1194 LDELD
+1194 LNK
-1199 LPEYTEEDALADAQ
+1199 
-1213 LESATESEVEPELD
+1213 
-1227 ELDLPEYT
+1227 LDLPEYT

-1245 EPAVES
+1245 EPAAES
-1251 EVEPELELATEPA
+1251 EVEPELELASEPA
-1264 EEEVFTEL
+1264 EEEAFPEL
-1272 NELDLPEYTEEDAL
+1272 DELDLPEYTEEDAL
-1286 ADAQLE
+1286 ANAQLE
-1292 PAVESDVEPE
+1292 PAAESEVEPG
-1302 LELASDLEEEEVF
+1302 LELASDLEEK
-1315 TELNELDLPEYTE
+1315 
-1328 EDALADAQLEPVAE
+1328 
-1342 SEVEPELDLA
+1342 
-1352 SDLEEEEAFTEL
+1352 EAFTEL

-1383 EPAVESGVEPELELA
+1383 EPAAESDVEPELELA
-1398 SEPAAEEAFTEL
+1398 SDLEEEAFTEL

-1416 EYTEEDALADAQLEL
+1416 EYTEEDALADAQLEP

-1439 ELGDGTETLAQ
+1439 ELGDEIETIAQ

>member
-1 MDPIYLTNLRTSKF
+1 M
-15 KAHTEPFM
+15 
-23 RRFFQRLLLPVAV
+23 
-36 MVVTQTSFVSAESIR
+36 
-51 LVGPDGQVQPTP
+51 
-63 QYSENIVRNSANN
+63 
-76 EPGRFFGPTSANQTL
+76 
-91 WSIASQLRPSSSVT
+91 
-105 VQQTLLAIYQL
+105 QQTLLAIYQL

-164 TPDTPV
+164 TPDAPV

-368 NDAEKAFSDE
+368 NEAEKVFSDE

-528 LSEEDNDEFDL
+528 LSEVDNDEFDL

-620 PEEPILDLEEDSTQ
+620 PDESILDLEEDSTQ

-649 SGLEIDQNST
+649 AELEIDQNST

-703 EQHPEPAESLPELA
+703 EQHPESAELISELA

-792 FDEDDSSPTLEA
+792 FDEDDSSPTLEGNA
-804 NTELELSSAED
+804 ELELYSAED

-821 TATNETVDELL
+821 IASNETADELL

-845 TSDDALAP
+845 TSDDVLAP

-882 VTPSSVFDEQQVETE
+882 VTPSSAFDEQQVETE

-912 ESDLTA
+912 ESDLTV

-931 ALADAQLEPAA
+931 ALADAQLEPAT
-942 ESEVEPELELASE
+942 ESEVEPELELAS
-955 PAEEEAFT
+955 
-963 ELDELDLPEYTEE
+963 
-976 DALADAQLEPAAE
+976 Q
-989 SEVEPELELASEPA
+989 PA

-1039 PELELVSEPV
+1039 PELELASDPAE
-1049 TEEAF
+1049 EEAF
-1054 TELNELDLPEY
+1054 TELDELDLPEY

-1082 EVEPELELASEPA
+1082 EVGPELELASEPA
-1095 EEEAFTEFNELDLP
+1095 EEEAFTELD
-1109 EYTEEDALAD
+1109 
-1119 AQLEPVAESEVE
+1119 
-1131 PELELASEP
+1131 
-1140 AAEEAFTELN
+1140 

-1163 ADAQLEPAA
+1163 ADAQLEPAV

-1179 LELAS
+1179 LEQAS
-1184 DLEEEETFTE
+1184 DLEEEEAFTE

-1213 LESATESEVEPELD
+1213 LESVVESEVEPELELASDLEEEEAFTELNELDLPEYTEEDILADAQLEPAAESEVEPELELASDPAEEEAFTELD

-1251 EVEPELELATEPA
+1251 EVEPELELA
-1264 EEEVFTEL
+1264 
-1272 NELDLPEYTEEDAL
+1272 
-1286 ADAQLE
+1286 
-1292 PAVESDVEPE
+1292 
-1302 LELASDLEEEEVF
+1302 SDLEEE
-1315 TELNELDLPEYTE
+1315 D
-1328 EDALADAQLEPVAE
+1328 
-1342 SEVEPELDLA
+1342 
-1352 SDLEEEEAFTEL
+1352 AFTEL

-1383 EPAVESGVEPELELA
+1383 EPAVESEVEPEFELV
-1398 SEPAAEEAFTEL
+1398 SDPAEEEAFTEL

-1416 EYTEEDALADAQLEL
+1416 EYTEEDGLADAQLE
-1431 SVESEVEP
+1431 SVVESEVEP
-1439 ELGDGTETLAQ
+1439 ELGDETETLAQ

-1458 ADEDL
+1458 ADENL

-1469 AVDEV
+1469 AADEV
-1474 QPELLDATQD
+1474 QPELSDATQD
-1484 VPPTQ
+1484 EPPTQ

-1498 EALHDWLSDNPDG
+1498 EALHDWLRDNPDG

-1596 DGYMTIDELMAQVE
+1596 DGYMTIDQLMAQVE

>member
-1 MDPIYLTNLRTSKF
+1 
-15 KAHTEPFM
+15 M

-164 TPDTPV
+164 TPDAPV

-792 FDEDDSSPTLEA
+792 FDEDDSSPTLEG

-832 ADLAAQPQSNTVD
+832 TDLAAQPQSNTVD

-882 VTPSSVFDEQQVETE
+882 VTPSSAFDEQQVETE

-918 LNELDLPEYTEED
+918 LNELDLSEYTEEDALADAQLEPAAESEVEPELDELDLPEYTEEDALADAQLEPAVESEVEPELELASEPAEEEAFTELDELDLPEYTEEDAMADAQLEPAVESEVEPELELATEPAEEEVFTELNELDLPEYTEKD

-989 SEVEPELELASEPA
+989 SEVEPDLASDLE

-1039 PELELVSEPV
+1039 PELELVSEPAE
-1049 TEEAF
+1049 EEAF
-1054 TELNELDLPEY
+1054 TELDELDLPEY

-1082 EVEPELELASEPA
+1082 EVEPELASDL
-1095 EEEAFTEFNELDLP
+1095 EEK
-1109 EYTEEDALAD
+1109 
-1119 AQLEPVAESEVE
+1119 
-1131 PELELASEP
+1131 
-1140 AAEEAFTELN
+1140 EAFTELN
-1150 ELDLP
+1150 
-1155 EYTEEDAL
+1155 
-1163 ADAQLEPAA
+1163 
-1172 ESEVEPE
+1172 
-1179 LELAS
+1179 
-1184 DLEEEETFTE
+1184 
-1194 LDELD
+1194 
-1199 LPEYTEEDALADAQ
+1199 
-1213 LESATESEVEPELD
+1213 

-1272 NELDLPEYTEEDAL
+1272 
-1286 ADAQLE
+1286 
-1292 PAVESDVEPE
+1292 
-1302 LELASDLEEEEVF
+1302 
-1315 TELNELDLPEYTE
+1315 
-1328 EDALADAQLEPVAE
+1328 
-1342 SEVEPELDLA
+1342 
-1352 SDLEEEEAFTEL
+1352 

-1383 EPAVESGVEPELELA
+1383 EPAAEAEVESELERA
-1398 SEPAAEEAFTEL
+1398 SDLEEKEAFTEL
-1410 NELDLP
+1410 DKLDLP
-1416 EYTEEDALADAQLEL
+1416 EYTEEDALADAQLEP

-1439 ELGDGTETLAQ
+1439 ELCDETETLAQ

>member
-1 MDPIYLTNLRTSKF
+1 
-15 KAHTEPFM
+15 M

-792 FDEDDSSPTLEA
+792 FDEDDSSPTLEG

-821 TATNETVDELL
+821 TATNETADELL

-882 VTPSSVFDEQQVETE
+882 VTPYSAFDEQQVETE

-931 ALADAQLEPAA
+931 ALADTQLEPAV
-942 ESEVEPELELASE
+942 ESEVEPELELASD
-955 PAEEEAFT
+955 
-963 ELDELDLPEYTEE
+963 LDE
-976 DALADAQLEPAAE
+976 
-989 SEVEPELELASEPA
+989 
-1003 EEEAFTELNELDLPE
+1003 
-1018 YTEEDALA
+1018 
-1026 DAQLE
+1026 
-1031 PAAESEVE
+1031 
-1039 PELELVSEPV
+1039 
-1049 TEEAF
+1049 EEAF

-1082 EVEPELELASEPA
+1082 EVEPELELASEPTA
-1095 EEEAFTEFNELDLP
+1095 EEAFTELDELDLP

-1119 AQLEPVAESEVE
+1119 AQLEPAAEAEVE

-1140 AAEEAFTELN
+1140 AEEEAFTELDELDLPEYTEEDALADAQLEPAVESEVEPELELTSEPAEEEAFTELD

-1179 LELAS
+1179 LGLAS
-1184 DLEEEETFTE
+1184 EPAEEEAFTE

-1213 LESATESEVEPELD
+1213 LEPAVESEVEPEFELTSEPAEEEAFTELD

-1251 EVEPELELATEPA
+1251 EVEPELELASEPA
-1264 EEEVFTEL
+1264 
-1272 NELDLPEYTEEDAL
+1272 
-1286 ADAQLE
+1286 
-1292 PAVESDVEPE
+1292 
-1302 LELASDLEEEEVF
+1302 
-1315 TELNELDLPEYTE
+1315 
-1328 EDALADAQLEPVAE
+1328 
-1342 SEVEPELDLA
+1342 
-1352 SDLEEEEAFTEL
+1352 EEEAFTEL

-1383 EPAVESGVEPELELA
+1383 ESVVESEVEPELELA
-1398 SEPAAEEAFTEL
+1398 SEPTAEEAFTEL

-1416 EYTEEDALADAQLEL
+1416 EYTEEDALADAQLEP

-1474 QPELLDATQD
+1474 QPELLGATQD

>member
-1 MDPIYLTNLRTSKF
+1 
-15 KAHTEPFM
+15 M

-634 LLNEVLGEPVPEELA
+634 LLNEVLGEPVPEELT

-792 FDEDDSSPTLEA
+792 FDEDDSSPTLEGNA
-804 NTELELSSAED
+804 ELELSSAED

-853 DALSQSV
+853 DAVSQSV

-882 VTPSSVFDEQQVETE
+882 VTPSSAFDEQQVETE

-904 LAAEASND
+904 LVAEASND

-918 LNELDLPEYTEED
+918 LNELDLPEYTEEDALADAQLEPAAESEVEPELELASEPAEEDAFTELDELDLPEYTEEDALADAQLEPATESEVEPELELASEPAAEEAFTELNELDLPEYTEEDALADAQLEPAVESEVEPELELASEPVEEEAFTELNELDLPEYTEEDALADAQLEPTAESEVEPELELASDLEEEEAFTELDELDLPEYTEEDALADAQLESATESEVESELELVSEPAAEEAFTELDELDLPEYTEEDALADAQLESATESEVEPELELASEPAEEEAFTELDELDLPEYTEED

-989 SEVEPELELASEPA
+989 SEVEPELASDLE

-1039 PELELVSEPV
+1039 PELELVSEP
-1049 TEEAF
+1049 A
-1054 TELNELDLPEY
+1054 
-1065 TEEDA
+1065 
-1070 LADAQLEPAAES
+1070 
-1082 EVEPELELASEPA
+1082 
-1095 EEEAFTEFNELDLP
+1095 
-1109 EYTEEDALAD
+1109 
-1119 AQLEPVAESEVE
+1119 
-1131 PELELASEP
+1131 
-1140 AAEEAFTELN
+1140 
-1150 ELDLP
+1150 
-1155 EYTEEDAL
+1155 
-1163 ADAQLEPAA
+1163 
-1172 ESEVEPE
+1172 
-1179 LELAS
+1179 
-1184 DLEEEETFTE
+1184 
-1194 LDELD
+1194 
-1199 LPEYTEEDALADAQ
+1199 
-1213 LESATESEVEPELD
+1213 
-1227 ELDLPEYT
+1227 
-1235 EEDALADAQL
+1235 
-1245 EPAVES
+1245 
-1251 EVEPELELATEPA
+1251 
-1264 EEEVFTEL
+1264 
-1272 NELDLPEYTEEDAL
+1272 
-1286 ADAQLE
+1286 
-1292 PAVESDVEPE
+1292 
-1302 LELASDLEEEEVF
+1302 
-1315 TELNELDLPEYTE
+1315 
-1328 EDALADAQLEPVAE
+1328 
-1342 SEVEPELDLA
+1342 
-1352 SDLEEEEAFTEL
+1352 EEEAFTEL

-1383 EPAVESGVEPELELA
+1383 EP
-1398 SEPAAEEAFTEL
+1398 
-1410 NELDLP
+1410 
-1416 EYTEEDALADAQLEL
+1416 

-1439 ELGDGTETLAQ
+1439 ELGDETETLAQ
-1450 ETESDALV
+1450 ETESDALI

-1469 AVDEV
+1469 AADEV
-1474 QPELLDATQD
+1474 QPELLGATQD

>member
-1 MDPIYLTNLRTSKF
+1 
-15 KAHTEPFM
+15 M

-36 MVVTQTSFVSAESIR
+36 MVMTQTSFVSAESIR

-164 TPDTPV
+164 TPDAPV

-368 NDAEKAFSDE
+368 NDVEKAFSDE

-792 FDEDDSSPTLEA
+792 FDEDDSSPTLEGNA
-804 NTELELSSAED
+804 ELELSSAED

-821 TATNETVDELL
+821 TATNETADELL

-882 VTPSSVFDEQQVETE
+882 VTPSSAFDEQQVETE

-976 DALADAQLEPAAE
+976 DALADAQLEPAVE
-989 SEVEPELELASEPA
+989 SEVEPELELASEPV
-1003 EEEAFTELNELDLPE
+1003 EEEAFTELDELDLPE

-1031 PAAESEVE
+1031 PAVESEVE
-1039 PELELVSEPV
+1039 PELELASDLDE
-1049 TEEAF
+1049 EEAF

-1095 EEEAFTEFNELDLP
+1095 EEEAFTELDELDLPEYTEEDALADAQLEPAAESEVEPELELASDLEEEEAFTELNELDLP

-1119 AQLEPVAESEVE
+1119 AQLEPAAESEVE
-1131 PELELASEP
+1131 PELELASVLEE
-1140 AAEEAFTELN
+1140 EEAFTELN
-1150 ELDLP
+1150 KLDLP

-1213 LESATESEVEPELD
+1213 LEPAVESEVEPELELATEPAAEEAFTELD

-1245 EPAVES
+1245 EPAAES
-1251 EVEPELELATEPA
+1251 E
-1264 EEEVFTEL
+1264 
-1272 NELDLPEYTEEDAL
+1272 
-1286 ADAQLE
+1286 
-1292 PAVESDVEPE
+1292 VEPE

-1383 EPAVESGVEPELELA
+1383 EPAVES
-1398 SEPAAEEAFTEL
+1398 
-1410 NELDLP
+1410 
-1416 EYTEEDALADAQLEL
+1416 
-1431 SVESEVEP
+1431 EVEP
-1439 ELGDGTETLAQ
+1439 ELGDETETLAQ

>member
-1 MDPIYLTNLRTSKF
+1 M
-15 KAHTEPFM
+15 
-23 RRFFQRLLLPVAV
+23 
-36 MVVTQTSFVSAESIR
+36 
-51 LVGPDGQVQPTP
+51 
-63 QYSENIVRNSANN
+63 
-76 EPGRFFGPTSANQTL
+76 
-91 WSIASQLRPSSSVT
+91 
-105 VQQTLLAIYQL
+105 QQTLLAIYQL

-792 FDEDDSSPTLEA
+792 FDEDDSSPTLEG

-821 TATNETVDELL
+821 TATNERVDELL

-882 VTPSSVFDEQQVETE
+882 VTPSSAFDEQQVETE

-918 LNELDLPEYTEED
+918 LNELDLSEYTEEDALADAQLEPAAESEVEPELELASEPVEEEAFTELDELDLPEYTEED

-989 SEVEPELELASEPA
+989 A
-1003 EEEAFTELNELDLPE
+1003 
-1018 YTEEDALA
+1018 
-1026 DAQLE
+1026 
-1031 PAAESEVE
+1031 
-1039 PELELVSEPV
+1039 
-1049 TEEAF
+1049 
-1054 TELNELDLPEY
+1054 
-1065 TEEDA
+1065 
-1070 LADAQLEPAAES
+1070 
-1082 EVEPELELASEPA
+1082 
-1095 EEEAFTEFNELDLP
+1095 
-1109 EYTEEDALAD
+1109 
-1119 AQLEPVAESEVE
+1119 
-1131 PELELASEP
+1131 
-1140 AAEEAFTELN
+1140 
-1150 ELDLP
+1150 
-1155 EYTEEDAL
+1155 
-1163 ADAQLEPAA
+1163 
-1172 ESEVEPE
+1172 EVEPE

-1184 DLEEEETFTE
+1184 DLEEEEAFTE

-1213 LESATESEVEPELD
+1213 LEPAVESEVEPELELASD
-1227 ELDLPEYT
+1227 LEEEEAFTELDELDLPEYTEEDALADAQLEPAVESEVEPELELASEPAEEEAFTELDELDLPEYTEEDALADAQLEPAVESEVEPELELASDLEEEEAFPELDELDLPEYTEEDALADAQLEPAVESEVEPELASDLEEEEAFTELNELDLPEYT

-1272 NELDLPEYTEEDAL
+1272 
-1286 ADAQLE
+1286 
-1292 PAVESDVEPE
+1292 
-1302 LELASDLEEEEVF
+1302 
-1315 TELNELDLPEYTE
+1315 
-1328 EDALADAQLEPVAE
+1328 
-1342 SEVEPELDLA
+1342 
-1352 SDLEEEEAFTEL
+1352 

-1383 EPAVESGVEPELELA
+1383 EPAVESEVEPELELA

-1410 NELDLP
+1410 DELDLP
-1416 EYTEEDALADAQLEL
+1416 EHTEEDALADAQLEPA
-1431 SVESEVEP
+1431 VESKVEP

-1450 ETESDALV
+1450 ETESDTLV

-1474 QPELLDATQD
+1474 QPELLGATQD

>member
-1 MDPIYLTNLRTSKF
+1 
-15 KAHTEPFM
+15 M

-164 TPDTPV
+164 TPDAPV

-445 DVSEPTDNDDLNSFD
+445 DVSKPTENDDLNSFD

-472 EALLSGDEENELLSD
+472 EALLSGDDENELLSD

-792 FDEDDSSPTLEA
+792 FDEDDSSPTLEGNA
-804 NTELELSSAED
+804 ELELSSAED

-821 TATNETVDELL
+821 TATNETADELL

-860 EESLTLNDLEL
+860 EESLSLNDLEL

-882 VTPSSVFDEQQVETE
+882 VTPSSAFDEQQVETE

-918 LNELDLPEYTEED
+918 LNELDLSEYTEEDALADAQLESVVESEVEPELELASDFEEKEAFTELNELDLPEYTEED
-931 ALADAQLEPAA
+931 ALADAQLESATESEVESELELVSEPAAEEAFTELDELDLPEYTEEDALADSQLEPAAESEVEPELELASEPAAEEAFTELNELDLPEYTEEDALADAQLEPAAESDVESELELASDLEEEEAFTELNELDLPEYTEEDALADAQLEPAAESEVEPELELASEPAAEEAFTELNELDLPEYTEEDALADAQLEPAAESEVESELELASDLEEEEAFTELNELDLPEHTEEDTLADAQLEPAA

-1003 EEEAFTELNELDLPE
+1003 EEEAFTELDK
-1018 YTEEDALA
+1018 
-1026 DAQLE
+1026 
-1031 PAAESEVE
+1031 
-1039 PELELVSEPV
+1039 
-1049 TEEAF
+1049 
-1054 TELNELDLPEY
+1054 LDLPEY

-1082 EVEPELELASEPA
+1082 EVEPELELASVL
-1095 EEEAFTEFNELDLP
+1095 EEEDSFTELDELDLP
-1109 EYTEEDALAD
+1109 EYTEK
-1119 AQLEPVAESEVE
+1119 
-1131 PELELASEP
+1131 
-1140 AAEEAFTELN
+1140 
-1150 ELDLP
+1150 
-1155 EYTEEDAL
+1155 DAL

-1179 LELAS
+1179 LG
-1184 DLEEEETFTE
+1184 
-1194 LDELD
+1194 DE
-1199 LPEYTEEDALADAQ
+1199 
-1213 LESATESEVEPELD
+1213 
-1227 ELDLPEYT
+1227 
-1235 EEDALADAQL
+1235 
-1245 EPAVES
+1245 
-1251 EVEPELELATEPA
+1251 
-1264 EEEVFTEL
+1264 
-1272 NELDLPEYTEEDAL
+1272 
-1286 ADAQLE
+1286 
-1292 PAVESDVEPE
+1292 
-1302 LELASDLEEEEVF
+1302 
-1315 TELNELDLPEYTE
+1315 
-1328 EDALADAQLEPVAE
+1328 
-1342 SEVEPELDLA
+1342 
-1352 SDLEEEEAFTEL
+1352 
-1364 DELDLPEYT
+1364 
-1373 EEDALADAQL
+1373 
-1383 EPAVESGVEPELELA
+1383 
-1398 SEPAAEEAFTEL
+1398 
-1410 NELDLP
+1410 
-1416 EYTEEDALADAQLEL
+1416 
-1431 SVESEVEP
+1431 
-1439 ELGDGTETLAQ
+1439 TETLAQ

>member
-1 MDPIYLTNLRTSKF
+1 
-15 KAHTEPFM
+15 M

-164 TPDTPV
+164 TPDAPV
-170 RPVAPPRPAPVAT
+170 RPVAPPRPAPVVT

-792 FDEDDSSPTLEA
+792 FDEDDSSPTLEG

-821 TATNETVDELL
+821 TATNETADELL
-832 ADLAAQPQSNTVD
+832 ADLAAQPQSNTGD

-882 VTPSSVFDEQQVETE
+882 VTPYSAFDEQQVETE

-931 ALADAQLEPAA
+931 ALADTQLEPAV
-942 ESEVEPELELASE
+942 ESEVEPELELASD
-955 PAEEEAFT
+955 
-963 ELDELDLPEYTEE
+963 LDE
-976 DALADAQLEPAAE
+976 
-989 SEVEPELELASEPA
+989 
-1003 EEEAFTELNELDLPE
+1003 
-1018 YTEEDALA
+1018 
-1026 DAQLE
+1026 
-1031 PAAESEVE
+1031 
-1039 PELELVSEPV
+1039 
-1049 TEEAF
+1049 EEAF

-1095 EEEAFTEFNELDLP
+1095 AEEAFTELDELDLP

-1119 AQLEPVAESEVE
+1119 AQLEPAAEAEVE
-1131 PELELASEP
+1131 PELELASDLEE
-1140 AAEEAFTELN
+1140 EEAFTELDELDLPEYTEEDALADAQLEPAAEAEVEPELELASDLEEEEAFTELD

-1179 LELAS
+1179 LELATEPA
-1184 DLEEEETFTE
+1184 EEEAF
-1194 LDELD
+1194 
-1199 LPEYTEEDALADAQ
+1199 
-1213 LESATESEVEPELD
+1213 PELD

-1251 EVEPELELATEPA
+1251 EVEPELELASDL
-1264 EEEVFTEL
+1264 EEKEAFTEL
-1272 NELDLPEYTEEDAL
+1272 DELDLPEHTEEDAL

-1292 PAVESDVEPE
+1292 PAVESK
-1302 LELASDLEEEEVF
+1302 
-1315 TELNELDLPEYTE
+1315 
-1328 EDALADAQLEPVAE
+1328 
-1342 SEVEPELDLA
+1342 
-1352 SDLEEEEAFTEL
+1352 
-1364 DELDLPEYT
+1364 
-1373 EEDALADAQL
+1373 
-1383 EPAVESGVEPELELA
+1383 
-1398 SEPAAEEAFTEL
+1398 
-1410 NELDLP
+1410 
-1416 EYTEEDALADAQLEL
+1416 
-1431 SVESEVEP
+1431 VEP

-1450 ETESDALV
+1450 ETESDTLV

-1474 QPELLDATQD
+1474 QPELLGATQD

>member
-1 MDPIYLTNLRTSKF
+1 
-15 KAHTEPFM
+15 M

-170 RPVAPPRPAPVAT
+170 RPVAPPRPTPIAT

-190 QTPPQVTP
+190 QTTPQVTP

-368 NDAEKAFSDE
+368 NDAKKAFSDE

-584 DAPLSEESTELLDEL
+584 DVPLSEESTELLDEL

-792 FDEDDSSPTLEA
+792 FDEDDSSPTLEG

-821 TATNETVDELL
+821 TATNERVDELL

-882 VTPSSVFDEQQVETE
+882 VTPSSAFDEQQVETE

-942 ESEVEPELELASE
+942 ESEVEPELELASDL
-955 PAEEEAFT
+955 EEKEAFT
-963 ELDELDLPEYTEE
+963 ELDKIDLPEYTEE

-989 SEVEPELELASEPA
+989 SEVEPELELASEPT
-1003 EEEAFTELNELDLPE
+1003 EEEAFTELDELDLPE

-1026 DAQLE
+1026 NAQLE

-1039 PELELVSEPV
+1039 PELELATEPA
-1049 TEEAF
+1049 EEEVF

-1095 EEEAFTEFNELDLP
+1095 EEEAFTELDELDLPEYTEEDALSDAQLEPAAESEVEPELELASDLEEEEAFTELDELDLPEYTEEDALADAQLEPASESEVESELELASDLEEEEVFTELNELDLP

-1119 AQLEPVAESEVE
+1119 AQLEPAAESEVEPELELVSEPTAEEAFTELNELDLPEYTEEDALADAQLEPAVESEVE

-1163 ADAQLEPAA
+1163 ADAQLEP
-1172 ESEVEPE
+1172 
-1179 LELAS
+1179 
-1184 DLEEEETFTE
+1184 
-1194 LDELD
+1194 
-1199 LPEYTEEDALADAQ
+1199 
-1213 LESATESEVEPELD
+1213 
-1227 ELDLPEYT
+1227 
-1235 EEDALADAQL
+1235 
-1245 EPAVES
+1245 
-1251 EVEPELELATEPA
+1251 
-1264 EEEVFTEL
+1264 
-1272 NELDLPEYTEEDAL
+1272 
-1286 ADAQLE
+1286 
-1292 PAVESDVEPE
+1292 
-1302 LELASDLEEEEVF
+1302 
-1315 TELNELDLPEYTE
+1315 
-1328 EDALADAQLEPVAE
+1328 
-1342 SEVEPELDLA
+1342 
-1352 SDLEEEEAFTEL
+1352 
-1364 DELDLPEYT
+1364 
-1373 EEDALADAQL
+1373 
-1383 EPAVESGVEPELELA
+1383 
-1398 SEPAAEEAFTEL
+1398 
-1410 NELDLP
+1410 
-1416 EYTEEDALADAQLEL
+1416 

-1439 ELGDGTETLAQ
+1439 ELGDETETLAQ

-1489 SLANKAFDE
+1489 SLANKAFDNKAFDE

>member
-792 FDEDDSSPTLEA
+792 FDEDDSSPTLEG

-821 TATNETVDELL
+821 TATNETADELL

-882 VTPSSVFDEQQVETE
+882 VTPYSAFDEQQVETE

-931 ALADAQLEPAA
+931 
-942 ESEVEPELELASE
+942 V
-955 PAEEEAFT
+955 
-963 ELDELDLPEYTEE
+963 
-976 DALADAQLEPAAE
+976 LADAQLEPAAE

-1031 PAAESEVE
+1031 PA
-1039 PELELVSEPV
+1039 
-1049 TEEAF
+1049 T
-1054 TELNELDLPEY
+1054 
-1065 TEEDA
+1065 
-1070 LADAQLEPAAES
+1070 
-1082 EVEPELELASEPA
+1082 
-1095 EEEAFTEFNELDLP
+1095 
-1109 EYTEEDALAD
+1109 
-1119 AQLEPVAESEVE
+1119 
-1131 PELELASEP
+1131 
-1140 AAEEAFTELN
+1140 
-1150 ELDLP
+1150 
-1155 EYTEEDAL
+1155 
-1163 ADAQLEPAA
+1163 

-1184 DLEEEETFTE
+1184 DLEEEEAFT
-1194 LDELD
+1194 
-1199 LPEYTEEDALADAQ
+1199 
-1213 LESATESEVEPELD
+1213 ELD

-1245 EPAVES
+1245 EPAVGSEVEPELASEPAEEEAFTELDELDLPEYTEEDALADAQLEPAAES

-1292 PAVESDVEPE
+1292 PAAESEVEPE
-1302 LELASDLEEEEVF
+1302 LELTSEPAEEEAF
-1315 TELNELDLPEYTE
+1315 TELDELDLPEYTE
-1328 EDALADAQLEPVAE
+1328 EDALADAQLEPAAE
-1342 SEVEPELDLA
+1342 SEVEPELGLA
-1352 SDLEEEEAFTEL
+1352 SEPAEEEAFTEL

-1383 EPAVESGVEPELELA
+1383 EPAVESEVEPELELTSEPAEEEAFTELDELDLPEHTEEDALADAQLEPAVESEVEPELELASEPAEEEAFTELDELDLPEYTEEDALADAQLESVVESEVEPELELA

-1416 EYTEEDALADAQLEL
+1416 EYTEEDALADAQLEP

-1474 QPELLDATQD
+1474 QPELLGATQD

>member
-1 MDPIYLTNLRTSKF
+1 
-15 KAHTEPFM
+15 M

-153 IMASHQAKLNQ
+153 IMTSHQAKLNQ
-164 TPDTPV
+164 TPDAPV

-217 QSTDAEVMALEEK
+217 QSTDADVMALEEK

-783 GTPQDEDWV
+783 GTPQNEDWV
-792 FDEDDSSPTLEA
+792 FDEDDSSPTLEGNA
-804 NTELELSSAED
+804 ELELSSAED

-821 TATNETVDELL
+821 TATNETADELL

-882 VTPSSVFDEQQVETE
+882 VTPSSAFDEQQVETE

-942 ESEVEPELELASE
+942 ESDVEPELELASEPAAEEAFTELNELDLPEYTEEDALADAQLEPAAESEVEPELELASE
-955 PAEEEAFT
+955 PAEEEALADAQLEPAAESEVEPELELATEPAEEEVFT
-963 ELDELDLPEYTEE
+963 ELNELDLPEYTEEDALADAQLEPAAEAEVEPELELASDLEEKEAFTELNELDLPEYTEE

-1031 PAAESEVE
+1031 P
-1039 PELELVSEPV
+1039 
-1049 TEEAF
+1049 
-1054 TELNELDLPEY
+1054 
-1065 TEEDA
+1065 
-1070 LADAQLEPAAES
+1070 
-1082 EVEPELELASEPA
+1082 
-1095 EEEAFTEFNELDLP
+1095 
-1109 EYTEEDALAD
+1109 
-1119 AQLEPVAESEVE
+1119 
-1131 PELELASEP
+1131 
-1140 AAEEAFTELN
+1140 
-1150 ELDLP
+1150 
-1155 EYTEEDAL
+1155 
-1163 ADAQLEPAA
+1163 
-1172 ESEVEPE
+1172 
-1179 LELAS
+1179 
-1184 DLEEEETFTE
+1184 
-1194 LDELD
+1194 
-1199 LPEYTEEDALADAQ
+1199 
-1213 LESATESEVEPELD
+1213 
-1227 ELDLPEYT
+1227 
-1235 EEDALADAQL
+1235 
-1245 EPAVES
+1245 
-1251 EVEPELELATEPA
+1251 
-1264 EEEVFTEL
+1264 
-1272 NELDLPEYTEEDAL
+1272 
-1286 ADAQLE
+1286 
-1292 PAVESDVEPE
+1292 
-1302 LELASDLEEEEVF
+1302 
-1315 TELNELDLPEYTE
+1315 
-1328 EDALADAQLEPVAE
+1328 
-1342 SEVEPELDLA
+1342 
-1352 SDLEEEEAFTEL
+1352 
-1364 DELDLPEYT
+1364 
-1373 EEDALADAQL
+1373 
-1383 EPAVESGVEPELELA
+1383 
-1398 SEPAAEEAFTEL
+1398 
-1410 NELDLP
+1410 
-1416 EYTEEDALADAQLEL
+1416 

-1439 ELGDGTETLAQ
+1439 ELGDETETLAQ

-1469 AVDEV
+1469 AADEV

-1567 IWASETP
+1567 IWVSETP

>member
-1 MDPIYLTNLRTSKF
+1 
-15 KAHTEPFM
+15 M

-164 TPDTPV
+164 TPDAPL

-599 LDDFDKPE
+599 LDDFDKPK

-634 LLNEVLGEPVPEELA
+634 LLNEVLGETVPEELA

-792 FDEDDSSPTLEA
+792 FDEDDSSPTLEGNA
-804 NTELELSSAED
+804 ELELSSAED

-821 TATNETVDELL
+821 TATNETADELL

-882 VTPSSVFDEQQVETE
+882 VTPSSAFDEQQVETE

-918 LNELDLPEYTEED
+918 LNELDLSEYTEED

-955 PAEEEAFT
+955 PVEEDAFT

-976 DALADAQLEPAAE
+976 DALADAQLEPAVE
-989 SEVEPELELASEPA
+989 SEVEPELELASDLE

-1039 PELELVSEPV
+1039 SELELASDLEE
-1049 TEEAF
+1049 EEAF

-1095 EEEAFTEFNELDLP
+1095 AEEAFTELNELDLP

-1119 AQLEPVAESEVE
+1119 GQLEPAVESEVE

-1163 ADAQLEPAA
+1163 ADAQLEPA
-1172 ESEVEPE
+1172 
-1179 LELAS
+1179 
-1184 DLEEEETFTE
+1184 
-1194 LDELD
+1194 
-1199 LPEYTEEDALADAQ
+1199 
-1213 LESATESEVEPELD
+1213 
-1227 ELDLPEYT
+1227 
-1235 EEDALADAQL
+1235 
-1245 EPAVES
+1245 VES
-1251 EVEPELELATEPA
+1251 E
-1264 EEEVFTEL
+1264 
-1272 NELDLPEYTEEDAL
+1272 
-1286 ADAQLE
+1286 
-1292 PAVESDVEPE
+1292 VEPE

-1328 EDALADAQLEPVAE
+1328 EDALADAQLEPVVE
-1342 SEVEPELDLA
+1342 SE
-1352 SDLEEEEAFTEL
+1352 
-1364 DELDLPEYT
+1364 
-1373 EEDALADAQL
+1373 
-1383 EPAVESGVEPELELA
+1383 VEPELELA

-1416 EYTEEDALADAQLEL
+1416 EYTEEDALADAQLEP

-1474 QPELLDATQD
+1474 QPELLGATQD

>member
-1 MDPIYLTNLRTSKF
+1 M
-15 KAHTEPFM
+15 
-23 RRFFQRLLLPVAV
+23 
-36 MVVTQTSFVSAESIR
+36 
-51 LVGPDGQVQPTP
+51 
-63 QYSENIVRNSANN
+63 
-76 EPGRFFGPTSANQTL
+76 
-91 WSIASQLRPSSSVT
+91 
-105 VQQTLLAIYQL
+105 QQTLLAIYQL

-164 TPDTPV
+164 TPDAPV

-792 FDEDDSSPTLEA
+792 FDEDDSSPTLEGNA
-804 NTELELSSAED
+804 ELELSSAED

-821 TATNETVDELL
+821 TATNETADELL

-882 VTPSSVFDEQQVETE
+882 VTPSSAFDEQQVETE

-976 DALADAQLEPAAE
+976 DALADAQLEPAVE
-989 SEVEPELELASEPA
+989 SEVEPELELASEPV
-1003 EEEAFTELNELDLPE
+1003 EEEAFTELDELDLPE

-1031 PAAESEVE
+1031 PAVESEVE
-1039 PELELVSEPV
+1039 PELELASDLDE
-1049 TEEAF
+1049 EEAF

-1095 EEEAFTEFNELDLP
+1095 EEEAFTELDELDLP

-1119 AQLEPVAESEVE
+1119 AQLEPAAESEVE
-1131 PELELASEP
+1131 PELELASDLEE
-1140 AAEEAFTELN
+1140 EEAFTELN

-1213 LESATESEVEPELD
+1213 LEPAVESEVEPELELATEPAAEEAFTELD

-1245 EPAVES
+1245 EPAAES
-1251 EVEPELELATEPA
+1251 E
-1264 EEEVFTEL
+1264 
-1272 NELDLPEYTEEDAL
+1272 
-1286 ADAQLE
+1286 
-1292 PAVESDVEPE
+1292 VEPE

-1383 EPAVESGVEPELELA
+1383 EPAVES
-1398 SEPAAEEAFTEL
+1398 
-1410 NELDLP
+1410 
-1416 EYTEEDALADAQLEL
+1416 
-1431 SVESEVEP
+1431 EVEP
-1439 ELGDGTETLAQ
+1439 ELGDETETLAQ

>member
-1 MDPIYLTNLRTSKF
+1 M
-15 KAHTEPFM
+15 
-23 RRFFQRLLLPVAV
+23 
-36 MVVTQTSFVSAESIR
+36 
-51 LVGPDGQVQPTP
+51 
-63 QYSENIVRNSANN
+63 
-76 EPGRFFGPTSANQTL
+76 
-91 WSIASQLRPSSSVT
+91 
-105 VQQTLLAIYQL
+105 QQTLLAIYQL

-502 LDALDDEPAIQDTE
+502 LDALDDDPAIQDTE

-792 FDEDDSSPTLEA
+792 FDEDDSSPTLEGNA
-804 NTELELSSAED
+804 ELELSSAED

-821 TATNETVDELL
+821 TATNETADELL
-832 ADLAAQPQSNTVD
+832 AGLAAQPQSNTVD

-853 DALSQSV
+853 DAVSQSV

-882 VTPSSVFDEQQVETE
+882 VTPSSAFDEQQVETE
-897 IEPESEP
+897 IEPELEP

-918 LNELDLPEYTEED
+918 LNELDLPEYTEEDALADAQLEPATESEVEPELELASEPVEEEAFTELDELDLPEYTEEDALADAQLEPAVESEVEPELELASDLDEEEAFTELNELDLPEYTEED

-989 SEVEPELELASEPA
+989 SEVEPELELASDL
-1003 EEEAFTELNELDLPE
+1003 EE
-1018 YTEEDALA
+1018 
-1026 DAQLE
+1026 
-1031 PAAESEVE
+1031 
-1039 PELELVSEPV
+1039 
-1049 TEEAF
+1049 EEAF

-1082 EVEPELELASEPA
+1082 EVEPELELASVL
-1095 EEEAFTEFNELDLP
+1095 EE
-1109 EYTEEDALAD
+1109 
-1119 AQLEPVAESEVE
+1119 
-1131 PELELASEP
+1131 
-1140 AAEEAFTELN
+1140 EEAFTELN
-1150 ELDLP
+1150 KLDLP

-1213 LESATESEVEPELD
+1213 LE
-1227 ELDLPEYT
+1227 
-1235 EEDALADAQL
+1235 
-1245 EPAVES
+1245 PAVES

-1264 EEEVFTEL
+1264 
-1272 NELDLPEYTEEDAL
+1272 A
-1286 ADAQLE
+1286 
-1292 PAVESDVEPE
+1292 
-1302 LELASDLEEEEVF
+1302 
-1315 TELNELDLPEYTE
+1315 
-1328 EDALADAQLEPVAE
+1328 
-1342 SEVEPELDLA
+1342 
-1352 SDLEEEEAFTEL
+1352 EEAFTEL

-1383 EPAVESGVEPELELA
+1383 EPAAESEVEPELELA

-1416 EYTEEDALADAQLEL
+1416 EYTEEDALADAQLEP

-1439 ELGDGTETLAQ
+1439 ELGDETETLAQ

-1489 SLANKAFDE
+1489 SLANKAFDNKAFDE

>member
-1 MDPIYLTNLRTSKF
+1 
-15 KAHTEPFM
+15 M

-792 FDEDDSSPTLEA
+792 FDEDDSSPTLEGNA
-804 NTELELSSAED
+804 ELELSSAED

-845 TSDDALAP
+845 TSDDVLAP

-876 EPQLAE
+876 KPQLAE
-882 VTPSSVFDEQQVETE
+882 VTQSSAFDEQQVETE

-931 ALADAQLEPAA
+931 ALADAQLEPAT

-976 DALADAQLEPAAE
+976 DALADAQLEPAVE

-1003 EEEAFTELNELDLPE
+1003 EEEAFTELDELDLPE

-1031 PAAESEVE
+1031 SV
-1039 PELELVSEPV
+1039 V
-1049 TEEAF
+1049 
-1054 TELNELDLPEY
+1054 
-1065 TEEDA
+1065 
-1070 LADAQLEPAAES
+1070 ES
-1082 EVEPELELASEPA
+1082 EVEPELELASDL
-1095 EEEAFTEFNELDLP
+1095 EE
-1109 EYTEEDALAD
+1109 
-1119 AQLEPVAESEVE
+1119 
-1131 PELELASEP
+1131 
-1140 AAEEAFTELN
+1140 EEAFTELN

-1184 DLEEEETFTE
+1184 DLEEEEAFTELNKLDLPEYTEEDALADAQLEPAAESEVEPELELASEPAEEEAFPELDELDLPEYTEENALANAQLEPAAESEVEPELELASEPAAEEAFTE

-1213 LESATESEVEPELD
+1213 LEPATESDVEPELELASEPAEEEAFTELD

-1251 EVEPELELATEPA
+1251 EVEPELELASEPA

-1292 PAVESDVEPE
+1292 PAAESEVESE
-1302 LELASDLEEEEVF
+1302 LELASDLEE
-1315 TELNELDLPEYTE
+1315 
-1328 EDALADAQLEPVAE
+1328 
-1342 SEVEPELDLA
+1342 
-1352 SDLEEEEAFTEL
+1352 
-1364 DELDLPEYT
+1364 
-1373 EEDALADAQL
+1373 
-1383 EPAVESGVEPELELA
+1383 
-1398 SEPAAEEAFTEL
+1398 EEAFTEL

-1416 EYTEEDALADAQLEL
+1416 EYTEEDALADAQLEPAA
-1431 SVESEVEP
+1431 ESEVEP
-1439 ELGDGTETLAQ
+1439 ELGDETETLAQ

-1469 AVDEV
+1469 AADEV

>member
-1 MDPIYLTNLRTSKF
+1 
-15 KAHTEPFM
+15 M

-164 TPDTPV
+164 TPDAPV

-183 PKVEAVA
+183 PKVEAVT

-792 FDEDDSSPTLEA
+792 FDEDDSSPTLEGNA
-804 NTELELSSAED
+804 ELELSSAED

-821 TATNETVDELL
+821 TATNETADELL

-882 VTPSSVFDEQQVETE
+882 VTPSSAFDEQQVETE

-918 LNELDLPEYTEED
+918 LNELDLPEYTEEDALADAQLEPATESEVEPELELASEPVEEEAFTELDELDLPEYTEEDALADAQLEPAVESEVEPELELASDLDEEEAFTELNELDLPEYTEED

-989 SEVEPELELASEPA
+989 SEVEPELELASDL
-1003 EEEAFTELNELDLPE
+1003 EE
-1018 YTEEDALA
+1018 
-1026 DAQLE
+1026 
-1031 PAAESEVE
+1031 
-1039 PELELVSEPV
+1039 
-1049 TEEAF
+1049 EEAF

-1082 EVEPELELASEPA
+1082 EVEPELELASVL
-1095 EEEAFTEFNELDLP
+1095 EE
-1109 EYTEEDALAD
+1109 
-1119 AQLEPVAESEVE
+1119 
-1131 PELELASEP
+1131 
-1140 AAEEAFTELN
+1140 EEAFTELN
-1150 ELDLP
+1150 KLDLP

-1213 LESATESEVEPELD
+1213 LE
-1227 ELDLPEYT
+1227 
-1235 EEDALADAQL
+1235 
-1245 EPAVES
+1245 PAVES

-1264 EEEVFTEL
+1264 
-1272 NELDLPEYTEEDAL
+1272 A
-1286 ADAQLE
+1286 
-1292 PAVESDVEPE
+1292 
-1302 LELASDLEEEEVF
+1302 
-1315 TELNELDLPEYTE
+1315 
-1328 EDALADAQLEPVAE
+1328 
-1342 SEVEPELDLA
+1342 
-1352 SDLEEEEAFTEL
+1352 EEAFTEL

-1383 EPAVESGVEPELELA
+1383 EPAAESEVEPELELA
-1398 SEPAAEEAFTEL
+1398 SDLEEEEAFTEL

-1416 EYTEEDALADAQLEL
+1416 EYTEEDALADAQLEP

-1439 ELGDGTETLAQ
+1439 ELGDETETLAQ

-1469 AVDEV
+1469 AADEV

>member
-1 MDPIYLTNLRTSKF
+1 
-15 KAHTEPFM
+15 M

-426 SVNAD
+426 SVNVD

-472 EALLSGDEENELLSD
+472 EALLSGDEENELLRD

-584 DAPLSEESTELLDEL
+584 DVPLSEESTELLDEL

-792 FDEDDSSPTLEA
+792 FDEDDSSPTLEGNA
-804 NTELELSSAED
+804 ELELSSAED

-821 TATNETVDELL
+821 TATNETADELL

-853 DALSQSV
+853 DAVSQSV

-882 VTPSSVFDEQQVETE
+882 VIPSSAFDEQQVEAE

-912 ESDLTA
+912 ESGLTA
-918 LNELDLPEYTEED
+918 LNELDLPEYTEEDALADAQLEPAAESEVEPELELVSEPVTEEAFTELDELDLPEYTEEDALADAQLEPAVESEVEPELELASEPAEEEAFTELNELDLPEYTEED

-989 SEVEPELELASEPA
+989 SEVEPELASDLE

-1039 PELELVSEPV
+1039 PELELVSEPAE
-1049 TEEAF
+1049 EEAF
-1054 TELNELDLPEY
+1054 TELDELDLPEY

-1082 EVEPELELASEPA
+1082 EVEPELASDL
-1095 EEEAFTEFNELDLP
+1095 EE
-1109 EYTEEDALAD
+1109 
-1119 AQLEPVAESEVE
+1119 
-1131 PELELASEP
+1131 
-1140 AAEEAFTELN
+1140 EEAFTELN

-1163 ADAQLEPAA
+1163 EDAQLEPAA

-1179 LELAS
+1179 LELVS
-1184 DLEEEETFTE
+1184 EPVTEEAFTE

-1213 LESATESEVEPELD
+1213 LESATESEVE
-1227 ELDLPEYT
+1227 
-1235 EEDALADAQL
+1235 
-1245 EPAVES
+1245 S
-1251 EVEPELELATEPA
+1251 
-1264 EEEVFTEL
+1264 
-1272 NELDLPEYTEEDAL
+1272 
-1286 ADAQLE
+1286 
-1292 PAVESDVEPE
+1292 E
-1302 LELASDLEEEEVF
+1302 LELAS
-1315 TELNELDLPEYTE
+1315 
-1328 EDALADAQLEPVAE
+1328 EPA
-1342 SEVEPELDLA
+1342 A
-1352 SDLEEEEAFTEL
+1352 EEAFTEL

-1383 EPAVESGVEPELELA
+1383 EP
-1398 SEPAAEEAFTEL
+1398 
-1410 NELDLP
+1410 
-1416 EYTEEDALADAQLEL
+1416 

-1439 ELGDGTETLAQ
+1439 ELGDEIETIAQ

-1489 SLANKAFDE
+1489 SLTNKAFDE

>member
-1 MDPIYLTNLRTSKF
+1 
-15 KAHTEPFM
+15 M

-164 TPDTPV
+164 TPDAPV
-170 RPVAPPRPAPVAT
+170 RPVAPPRPAPVVT

-717 TEDEFNSDTF
+717 TEDDFNSDTF

-792 FDEDDSSPTLEA
+792 FDEDDSSPTLEG

-832 ADLAAQPQSNTVD
+832 TDLAAQPQSNTVD

-882 VTPSSVFDEQQVETE
+882 VTPSSAFDEQQVETE

-918 LNELDLPEYTEED
+918 LNELDLSEYTEEDALADAQLEPAAESEVEPELDELDLPEYTEEDALADAQLEPAVESEVEPELELASEPAEEEAFTELDELDLPEYTEEDAMADAQLEPAVESEVEPELELATEPAEEEVFTELNELDLPEYTEED

-989 SEVEPELELASEPA
+989 SEVEPDLASDLE

-1039 PELELVSEPV
+1039 PELELVSEPAE
-1049 TEEAF
+1049 EEAF
-1054 TELNELDLPEY
+1054 TELDELDLPEY

-1082 EVEPELELASEPA
+1082 EVEPELASDL
-1095 EEEAFTEFNELDLP
+1095 EEK
-1109 EYTEEDALAD
+1109 
-1119 AQLEPVAESEVE
+1119 
-1131 PELELASEP
+1131 
-1140 AAEEAFTELN
+1140 EAFTELN
-1150 ELDLP
+1150 
-1155 EYTEEDAL
+1155 
-1163 ADAQLEPAA
+1163 
-1172 ESEVEPE
+1172 
-1179 LELAS
+1179 
-1184 DLEEEETFTE
+1184 
-1194 LDELD
+1194 
-1199 LPEYTEEDALADAQ
+1199 
-1213 LESATESEVEPELD
+1213 

-1272 NELDLPEYTEEDAL
+1272 
-1286 ADAQLE
+1286 
-1292 PAVESDVEPE
+1292 
-1302 LELASDLEEEEVF
+1302 
-1315 TELNELDLPEYTE
+1315 
-1328 EDALADAQLEPVAE
+1328 
-1342 SEVEPELDLA
+1342 
-1352 SDLEEEEAFTEL
+1352 

-1383 EPAVESGVEPELELA
+1383 EPAAEAEVESELERA
-1398 SEPAAEEAFTEL
+1398 SDLEEKEAFTEL
-1410 NELDLP
+1410 DKLDLP
-1416 EYTEEDALADAQLEL
+1416 EYTEEDALADAQLEP

-1439 ELGDGTETLAQ
+1439 ELGDETETLAQ

>member
-1 MDPIYLTNLRTSKF
+1 M
-15 KAHTEPFM
+15 
-23 RRFFQRLLLPVAV
+23 
-36 MVVTQTSFVSAESIR
+36 
-51 LVGPDGQVQPTP
+51 
-63 QYSENIVRNSANN
+63 
-76 EPGRFFGPTSANQTL
+76 
-91 WSIASQLRPSSSVT
+91 
-105 VQQTLLAIYQL
+105 QQTLLAIYQL

-164 TPDTPV
+164 TPDAPV

-323 PTQNNITSEMPTAA
+323 PTQNNITSEMPTVA

-649 SGLEIDQNST
+649 SELEIDQNST

-703 EQHPEPAESLPELA
+703 EQHPEPAVSLPELA

-792 FDEDDSSPTLEA
+792 FDEDDSSPTLEGNA
-804 NTELELSSAED
+804 ELELSSAED

-821 TATNETVDELL
+821 TATNETADELL

-853 DALSQSV
+853 EALSQSV

-882 VTPSSVFDEQQVETE
+882 VTPSSAFDEQQVETE

-912 ESDLTA
+912 ESDLTVLNELDLPEYTEEDA
-918 LNELDLPEYTEED
+918 LADAQLEPAVESEVEPELELASEPVEEEAFTELDELDLPEYTEEDALADAQLEPVAESDVEPELELASEPAAEEAFTELNELDLPEYTEEDALADAQLEPAAESEVESELELVSEPAAEEAFTELDELDLPEYTEEDALADAQLEPAAESEVEPELELVSEPVTEEAFTELDELDLPEYTEEDALADAQLEPAVESEVEPELELASDLDEEEAFTELNELDLPEYTEEDALADAQLEPAVVESEVEPELELASDLEEEEPFTELNELDLPEYTEED

-963 ELDELDLPEYTEE
+963 ELDELDLLEYTEE

-989 SEVEPELELASEPA
+989 AEVEPELELASDLE
-1003 EEEAFTELNELDLPE
+1003 EEEAFTELDELDLPE

-1031 PAAESEVE
+1031 PA
-1039 PELELVSEPV
+1039 
-1049 TEEAF
+1049 
-1054 TELNELDLPEY
+1054 
-1065 TEEDA
+1065 
-1070 LADAQLEPAAES
+1070 
-1082 EVEPELELASEPA
+1082 
-1095 EEEAFTEFNELDLP
+1095 
-1109 EYTEEDALAD
+1109 
-1119 AQLEPVAESEVE
+1119 AESEVE

-1172 ESEVEPE
+1172 ESEVESE

-1184 DLEEEETFTE
+1184 DLEE
-1194 LDELD
+1194 
-1199 LPEYTEEDALADAQ
+1199 
-1213 LESATESEVEPELD
+1213 
-1227 ELDLPEYT
+1227 
-1235 EEDALADAQL
+1235 
-1245 EPAVES
+1245 
-1251 EVEPELELATEPA
+1251 
-1264 EEEVFTEL
+1264 
-1272 NELDLPEYTEEDAL
+1272 
-1286 ADAQLE
+1286 
-1292 PAVESDVEPE
+1292 
-1302 LELASDLEEEEVF
+1302 
-1315 TELNELDLPEYTE
+1315 
-1328 EDALADAQLEPVAE
+1328 
-1342 SEVEPELDLA
+1342 
-1352 SDLEEEEAFTEL
+1352 
-1364 DELDLPEYT
+1364 
-1373 EEDALADAQL
+1373 
-1383 EPAVESGVEPELELA
+1383 
-1398 SEPAAEEAFTEL
+1398 EEAFTEL

-1416 EYTEEDALADAQLEL
+1416 EYTEEDALADAQLEP

-1474 QPELLDATQD
+1474 QPELLGATQD
-1484 VPPTQ
+1484 VPPTR

>member
-1 MDPIYLTNLRTSKF
+1 
-15 KAHTEPFM
+15 M

-792 FDEDDSSPTLEA
+792 FDEDDSSPTLEDNA
-804 NTELELSSAED
+804 ELELSSAED

-821 TATNETVDELL
+821 TATNETADELL

-860 EESLTLNDLEL
+860 EESLTLNDFEL

-882 VTPSSVFDEQQVETE
+882 VTPSSAFDEQQVETE

-918 LNELDLPEYTEED
+918 LNELDLSEYTEED

-955 PAEEEAFT
+955 PVEEEAFT
-963 ELDELDLPEYTEE
+963 ELNELDLPEYTEEDVLADAQLEPAAESDVEPELASDLEEEEAFTELNELDLPEYTEEDALADVQLEPAAESEVEPDLELASEPTAEEAFTELNELDLPEYTEEDALADAQLEPATESDVEPELELASEPAAEEAFTELNELDLPEYTEE

-1039 PELELVSEPV
+1039 PELELASEPAE
-1049 TEEAF
+1049 EEAF
-1054 TELNELDLPEY
+1054 TELDELDLPEY

-1070 LADAQLEPAAES
+1070 LADAQLEPA
-1082 EVEPELELASEPA
+1082 V
-1095 EEEAFTEFNELDLP
+1095 
-1109 EYTEEDALAD
+1109 
-1119 AQLEPVAESEVE
+1119 ESEVE

-1163 ADAQLEPAA
+1163 ADAQLEP
-1172 ESEVEPE
+1172 
-1179 LELAS
+1179 
-1184 DLEEEETFTE
+1184 
-1194 LDELD
+1194 
-1199 LPEYTEEDALADAQ
+1199 
-1213 LESATESEVEPELD
+1213 
-1227 ELDLPEYT
+1227 
-1235 EEDALADAQL
+1235 
-1245 EPAVES
+1245 
-1251 EVEPELELATEPA
+1251 
-1264 EEEVFTEL
+1264 
-1272 NELDLPEYTEEDAL
+1272 
-1286 ADAQLE
+1286 
-1292 PAVESDVEPE
+1292 
-1302 LELASDLEEEEVF
+1302 
-1315 TELNELDLPEYTE
+1315 
-1328 EDALADAQLEPVAE
+1328 
-1342 SEVEPELDLA
+1342 
-1352 SDLEEEEAFTEL
+1352 
-1364 DELDLPEYT
+1364 
-1373 EEDALADAQL
+1373 
-1383 EPAVESGVEPELELA
+1383 
-1398 SEPAAEEAFTEL
+1398 
-1410 NELDLP
+1410 
-1416 EYTEEDALADAQLEL
+1416 

-1474 QPELLDATQD
+1474 QPELLGATQD

-1534 AMLQMG
+1534 AMLEMG